1 MTSHS
6 YYKDR
11 LGFDPNEQQPGSNNS
26 MKRSSSR
33 QTTHH
38 HQSYHHATTSS
49 SQSPARISVSP
60 GGNNGTLEYQ
70 QVQREQRDREL
81 YSNNGSLHHHQ
92 QHHNQQQQHHH
103 QHHHHRHSATGSA
116 SSPLYENSSSPAA
129 PKKAKHSSTQ
139 AQPQGGYEDA
149 LTQFKGSMSIWDHFI
164 EDWDI
169 MHERDAIQKKTFTKW
184 VNKHLKKHW
193 KYAKTYTMLHVCV
206 TTNGIPCCSQSAN
219 RRVVDLFE
227 DLRDGHNLLS
237 LLEVLSGEHL
247 PREKGKMRFH
257 MLQNAQMALDF
268 LRYKKIKL
276 VNIRAEDIV
285 DGNPKL
291 TLGLIWTI
299 ILHFQISDIVVG
311 KEDNVSARE
320 ALLRWARRSTA
331 RYPGVRVNDFTS
343 SWRDGLAFSAL
354 VHRNRPDLLD
364 WRKARNDRPRER
376 LETAFHIVEKEYGV
390 TRLLDPEDVD
400 TNEPD
405 EKSLITYISSLY
417 DVFPEPPSI
426 HPLFDMESQRRVHEY
441 RDLAQQFIYWCR
453 EKTAYLQERSFPP
466 TLIEMKRLLSDLQR
480 FRSDEVSARKR
491 EKSKLI
497 QIYKEL
503 ERYFET
509 VGEVDVEAELRP
521 DAIEKAWYRMNT
533 ALQDREVILQQEI
546 ERLERLQRLA
556 DKVQREI
563 KHVDQKLT
571 DLETRIG
578 EEGRRIERLHP
589 VDAKSIVEALET
601 EIRHLEEPI
610 QDMNQD
616 CHVLNEGR
624 YPHVSELH
632 KKVNKLHQRW
642 AQLRT
647 NFHTNLVQ
655 KLSGLK
661 YPVHETTVT
670 RQTRM
675 VVESRQIDTNP
686 HFRDLQ
692 EHIEWCQNKLKQ
704 LLAADYGSDLPS
716 VKEELDRQQHE
727 HKIIDQFHTKILND
741 ERQQTKFSGD
751 ELALYQQRLNQ
762 LQKVY
767 AELLSTST
775 KRLSDLDSLQH
786 FLGQASA
793 ELQWL
798 NEKEQVEITRDW
810 ADKQLDLPSV
820 HRYYERAFGNGD
832 ENLMSEL
839 EKREMHFATILD
851 RGEALLNQQHPASKC
866 IEAHLTAL
874 QQQWAWLLQLTLCLE
889 VHLKHATE
897 YHQFFGEIKDAEQ
910 WLAKRDEILNSKFSQ
925 SDFGLDQGETLLRG
939 MQDLR
944 EELNAFGETV
954 ATLQRRAQ
962 TVVPLNKRRQPV
974 NRQGPVQAICAY
986 KQQGQLQIEKGET
999 VTLLDNS
1006 GRVKWRV
1013 RTAKGQE
1020 GPIPGACLLLPPPD
1034 QEAIDAAER
1043 LKRLFDRS
1051 VALWQKKH
1059 LRLRQNM
1066 IFATIRVVKGW
1077 DFDQFLAMG
1086 PEQRTAI
1093 RRALN
1098 DDADKLLSEG
1108 DPNDPQLR
1116 RLRREMDEVN
1126 RLFDEFE
1133 KRARAEEESKQASRI
1148 FTEECLAI
1156 KSKLEDMARELDQ
1169 IILAPLPRDLDS
1181 LEHVLEIHSD
1191 YERRLHLLEP
1201 ELKHLQET
1209 FRTIA
1214 LKTPVLKKSLDN
1226 LMELWK
1232 ELNTQSGLHKDRL
1245 KLLEASLAGL
1255 EDNEH
1260 VISELEN
1267 ELARHQDLP
1276 STAEGLQ
1283 QVFKQLNHMQDI
1295 ITQQQPQM
1303 DKMNDAAD
1311 QLGRMGVPTKVLGDL
1326 KRLHS
1331 NVERLNT
1338 RWSAVCNQLGERM
1351 RSCETAIGLMKN
1363 LQSSVQVEESWV
1375 DGTTERLSAMPT
1387 ATSAYELDKLL
1398 GAAIERKPK
1407 IENVNVAG
1415 GRLIREAKIYDS
1427 KCLRFVD
1434 WLVEARPSFSPPRRD
1449 LRPADSDP
1457 GATQYYSQRLDN
1469 LNTKYDR
1476 LLEQLSQRLKTAIE
1490 VNGSDGLQY
1499 AESLQKP
1506 LKTFRVDFS
1515 AGSVPTGD
1523 GYAARQEDLYTT
1535 TYSTTQISSTKTT
1548 KSSTKSVYSSDGLDA
1563 ASQEVSTAS
1572 LPQSQIQFNE
1582 IRTLKRS
1589 QQLGGHSV
1597 LDIAGIRDP
1606 RTGRVL
1612 TIGEAIQ
1619 LRILDVR
1626 TGEMLVGDRRITL
1639 EQAADQGLIDLQL
1652 AKQLL
1657 EPGAGRDASGRE
1669 LSLLE
1674 VIQREISEAE
1684 SGYETAEKRIKQA
1697 VFEKFNMCEENVNDL
1712 LKWVTTV
1719 EQKIS
1724 SVGGPRE
1731 KIDELRN
1738 QINALKQ
1745 IKDEIESQQR
1755 PVATC
1760 LEQIRQIVLT
1770 GGDVLSAPEVTTL
1783 ENSGRELRS
1792 RVDRVNDRTVRL
1804 LRRLEAGRDELTKLR
1819 SELDVFSDWL
1829 QVARR
1834 TLEDKE
1840 RSLSDLTRLPS
1851 QADSVREFV
1860 SDVIGHQADLRF
1872 ITMAAQKFVDESKEF
1887 LAILNDF
1894 RTSLPERLPH
1904 VEPLS
1909 SAESPIRQEV
1919 SLVSAQYK
1927 DLLNRVNALQD
1938 RVSGLGGRQREY
1950 QDALDK
1956 ANEWMRSVHP
1966 RVSRIISE
1974 PIAGD
1979 PKGVQDQMNEAKALH
1994 NELLSSG
2001 RLVDNAQQA
2010 LDNLLRSLGG
2020 QLSPM
2025 EVNQLE
2031 LPIADLKNNYQQL
2044 LDNLGEHCKTLD
2056 KTLVQS
2062 QGVQDAL
2069 DSLVGWVN
2077 QAEDKFKMNLR
2088 PASLIKERL
2097 QEQIREHKVL
2107 LADLQSHQA
2116 SIDSVQVSAKHL
2128 LASASNARIAKKVE
2142 SNLNDVTVK
2151 FEKLYEKANKRG
2163 EFLDDVYN
2171 RLSRYLDE
2179 ISTVEQRMASL
2190 QEALDSRET
2199 SLLSTEELARR
2210 MNELSRDKDQ
2220 LTPQFEDCVRSGKDL
2235 ISLRDVTDTGV
2246 LRDRIK
2252 ALESQWRNINISID
2266 ERAKLSKQKAEQQLA
2281 YEGLKDQVL
2290 SWLASTEARV
2300 NGLPPVAIDLD
2311 RIKQQHDELKPICKD
2326 YRDYAPTIDKI
2337 NDIGA
2342 QYDALI
2348 RPESP
2353 ARKRS
2358 TYSPI
2363 KRASPLRRM
2372 SGDARSPSPTKGGI
2386 LSPLSTGS
2394 SGFGSRRSSQ
2404 DGFQLSELSPVQQ
2417 QLSEINN
2424 RYGLIGVRLN
2434 DRQHELDNLSEELR
2448 KQYENLKGLAQFL
2461 ERIQR
2466 QLPKESV
2473 SNKDEAERCIKQ
2485 ARKILEDMYEKQSLL
2500 DTTKAQVKDILR
2512 RKSDVPGAEQLRQE
2526 NDSIQEKW
2534 KNLNDICKNRI
2545 AFSEKLRDFLDTHGN
2560 LKSWLDSKERMLTV
2574 LGPISSDP
2582 RMVQSQVQQVQVLR
2596 EEFRTQQPQL
2606 KHFQEL
2612 GHDVVDHLA
2621 GTPDAQ
2627 AVEIKLKDILGKWDD
2642 LVGKLDDRANS
2653 LGGAA
2658 DSSKEFDAAVNRLR
2672 EALQNISDN
2681 LDTLPTDG
2689 DHQENLRKIENLER
2703 QLEGQRPLLADVEQ
2717 SAATLC
2723 NILGDPASRADVN
2736 SRVAALE
2743 KQYLALQKKLDTKK
2757 AETEAS
2763 LRDGRH
2769 FAENCSKT
2777 LGWLGGELSN
2787 LTDRLLVS
2795 AHKPTLQHQ
2804 IDTHEPIYREVM
2816 AREHEVIMLINKG
2829 KDLTDRQQDRGV
2841 KRDLDRIQQ
2850 QWEKLRREAVDRHT
2864 RLQTCMEHC
2873 KKYSQTSETFLA
2885 WLRTAEDKLA
2895 DLTPGLLSK
2904 AKLETRLRDLQTFRS
2919 EVWKH
2924 SGEFENTKGLG
2935 ETFLTSCDIDKEPI
2949 KAELQDIRDRW
2960 ERLNN
2965 DLIARAH
2972 EIENCS
2978 RRLGDFNDELRNL
2991 DHSLGRCEDRLAA
3004 HDALGGAAKD
3014 PKLLERV
3021 KAIREELTNL
3031 SKPLQSLKA
3040 LAKDISAEA
3049 RAAGGDADHL
3059 TSEVDGLADRMSE
3072 LQGRLDDRCGELQS
3086 AATAVSQFNE
3096 QMKSLGI
3103 DLNDLETEIEKLSPP
3118 GREIKIVQV
3127 QIDDVGKIQN
3137 KLDRLVGRLEDAE
3150 RAADV
3155 LVDAGFAADTTQTR
3169 EQISTLRKTLGRLD
3183 NRVRDHEDN
3192 LHSTLK
3198 ALREFYDNQSQ
3209 TLDDIQDVSDEFKRM
3224 KPVGSELDQI
3234 RRQQEDFRNFRE
3246 RKVEPLAI
3254 NVDKVNVAGRD
3265 LVRSAG
3271 SGVSTTA
3278 IEKDL
3283 EKLNDRWN
3291 DLKERMNER
3300 DRRLDVALLQS
3311 GKFQEALAGLS
3322 KWLSD
3327 TEEMVANQK
3336 PPSSDYKVVKAQL
3349 QEQKFLKKMLLDR
3362 QNSMGSLANLGKE
3375 VANHCEPGERASIEK
3390 QLNDLMK
3397 RFDALTDGAEQRELD
3412 LEEAMEVAKRFHD
3425 KISPLELWLDNTER
3439 SVKAM
3444 ELIPTDEEKI
3454 QQRIREHD
3462 RLHDEILGKKPDFS
3476 DLADVAAQL
3485 MHLVSDEE
3493 AVNLGEKVRGV
3504 TERYTGL
3511 VDASDNIGALLAES
3525 RQGLRHLVLSYQDLV
3540 AWMESMEAELK
3551 RFKSVPVY
3559 AEKLLEQMDHLLE
3572 LNENIAGHASNVES
3586 TVESGAELMKHISND
3601 EAIQLKDK
3609 LDSLQRRY
3617 GDLTNR
3623 GGDLLKSAQNALP
3636 LVQQF
3641 HEAHNRL
3648 VEWMQ
3653 SAEAALA
3660 PSEPRQADVLRLEG
3674 ELADMRPI
3682 LDSINQ
3688 VGPQLCQLSPG
3699 EGAATIESIVTRDN
3713 RRFDSIVEQI
3723 QRKAERLHLSNQRAK
3738 EVTGDIDELLEW
3750 FREMDTTLREADLPA
3765 MEPKLVR
3772 AQLQEHRSINDDI
3785 SSQKGRVR
3793 DVTAASKKVL
3803 RESPQSENTATL
3815 REKLDDLKEIVDTV
3829 AQLCSERL
3837 GILEQALPLSEHFA
3851 DSHQGLTAWLDDMEQ
3866 QISRLSMPALRPDQI
3881 TLQQDKN
3888 ERLLQSIAE
3897 HKPLLDKLNKT
3908 GEALGALVAD
3918 DDGAK
3923 INEILDTDNARYAA
3937 LRLELRER
3945 QQALESALQ
3954 ESSQFSDKLEGM
3966 LRALANTVDQVN
3978 QLDPLSALPQKI
3990 REQIEDNDALMDDL
4004 DKRQDAFSAVQRAA
4018 NDVIAKAGNKADPA
4032 VRDIKAKLE
4041 KLNNLWNDVQNATK
4055 KRGSSLDDIL
4065 SVAEPFWKQ
4074 LNSVMKTLKDLEETL
4089 SCQEPPAAQPQD
4101 IKKQQVALQEIRHE
4115 IDQTKPE
4122 VEQVRRH
4129 GSNLMNMCG
4138 EPDKPEV
4145 KKHIEDLD
4153 NAWDNITALYA
4164 KREENLIDA
4173 MEKAMEF
4180 HETLQN
4186 LLKFLTKAED
4196 KFAHLGAVGSD
4207 IDAVKRQIEQL
4218 KSFKDEVDPHMVEV
4232 EALNRGLKRQAVEL
4246 TERTSPEQAASI
4258 REPLSVVNRRWEALL
4273 RGMVER
4279 QKQLEH
4285 ALLHLGQF
4293 QHALNELLV
4302 WINKTDSTL
4311 DQLKPIPGDPQLLE
4325 VELAKLKVLANDI
4338 QAHQNSVDTLN
4349 DAGRQLIETE
4359 KGSVEASTTQEKLR
4373 KLNNEWKQLLQKAS
4387 DRQHELEEAL
4397 REAHGY
4403 IAEVQD
4409 ILGWLG
4415 DVDAVIGASK
4425 PVGGLP
4431 ETATEQLERFM
4442 EVYNELDENRP
4453 KVETIQAQGQEYIKR
4468 QNQMKVSSSN
4478 LQHTLRTLK
4487 QRWDAVVSRASDKK
4501 IKLEIALKEATEF
4514 HDTLQAFVEWLTQA
4528 EKLLSNAEPVSRV
4541 LETIQAQMEEHK
4553 VLQKDVSTHRE
4564 AMLLLDKKGT
4574 HLKYFSQKQD
4584 VILIKN
4590 LLVSVQHRWERV
4602 VSKAAERT
4610 RALDH
4615 GYKEAREF
4623 NDAWSG
4629 MMQYLQ
4635 ETEQVLDQIIEEAT
4649 ASKEPQKIKKYIGKL
4664 KETHR
4669 QLGAKQSVYDGTMR
4683 TGKNLL
4689 ERAPKGDRPVLDK
4702 MLIEL
4707 KEQWTRVWSKSIDR
4721 QRKLEEALLLSG
4733 QFSDALGELLEW
4745 LKKAKSRLNENG
4757 PVHGDLETVQ
4767 GLCEHHKHI
4776 EQDLQKRAAQMQGVL
4791 KTGRDL
4797 ERSGNNPEVGRQLDE
4812 MQSIWEE
4819 VKSAVAKRGERLQVA
4834 LVDAEKLN
4842 ARVQALF
4849 DWLDHAEHKLRYAK
4863 NAPDDEKVSREMMDI
4878 HMDFMKDL
4886 RVRERE
4892 KTETFEYAE
4901 DIINKAY
4908 PDAIPIIKNW
4918 LSIIQQRWEEVRQWA
4933 INRESKLEQH
4943 LQSLKDLDDTIEE
4956 LLAWLSGLEGTLL
4969 NLKHE
4974 QLPDEIPPVEKL
4986 IEDHKEFM
4994 ENTARRQ
5001 NEVDRAC
5008 KPRQLPPGARK
5019 PSRSGKTPVRGSSH
5033 DLREQSPD
5041 GTLRRQSFK
5050 GSRDQ
5055 GLNARKGSRITPTRD
5070 TPDRDRL
5077 PHYGPRFSPSTSGP
5091 ELEFRSPRAKLL
5103 WTKWRDVWMLSWER
5117 QRLLNDH
5124 LLYLKDVERARNF
5137 SWDDWRKRFLKYMNH
5152 KKSRLTDLFRKMDKD
5167 NNGMIPRDVFIDGIL
5182 NTKFDTSGLE
5192 MKAVADL
5199 FDRNGEGLIDW
5210 QEFIAALR
5218 PDWQERKPAND
5229 SDKIHDEVKRLVMLC
5244 TCRQKFRVFQVGEG
5258 KYRFGDSQKLRLVR
5272 ILRSTVMVRVGGGWV
5287 ALDEFLQK
5295 NDPCRAKGRTNIE
5308 LREQF
5313 ILADGVSQSMAAFT
5327 PRRSTPN
5334 AAATASSSPHAHN
5347 GGSSNLPPYMSGQGP
5362 IIKVRERSVRS
5373 IPMSRPSRSSL
5384 SASTPDSLSDNEGS
5398 HGGPSGRYT
5407 PRKVTYTSTRTGLT
5421 PGGSRAGS
5429 KPNSRPLSRQ
5439 GSKPPSRH
5447 GSTLSLDS
5455 TDDHTPSRIPQRKPS
5470 TGSTASG
5477 TTPRPA
5483 RLSVTTTTT
5492 PGSRLNGTSTITRKT
5507 ASGSASPAPTSN
5519 GGMSRS
5525 SSIPA
5530 LTGFGFKPISRPSR
5544 IPIKIPSFDSKSTS
5558 PSSTTNPTS
5567 LGRNISGSSTPSGM
5581 QTPRKSSAE
5590 PTFSS
5595 TMRRTSRG
5603 TTPTEKR
5610 EPFRL

>member
-1 MTSHS
+1 MH
-6 YYKDR
+6 
-11 LGFDPNEQQPGSNNS
+11 
-26 MKRSSSR
+26 
-33 QTTHH
+33 
-38 HQSYHHATTSS
+38 SS
-49 SQSPARISVSP
+49 SQSTLKRTQQLVRQTNGGRGDVLSSGSEVVHSSRGPAITTNIDDSSLRYRHETKRERTVEAVITDYPGVSPLGSVPHERTNIERTVTFQDPAGNSRRITESRALVPSSGGSSSTAHYQTVTRNKRISTEVLGSSVESTKTSQRAP
-60 GGNNGTLEYQ
+60 NGHRRVTTHIVRKVTTLSRAEENAQPAEDLLPPAKMIRSSELEY
-70 QVQREQRDREL
+70 RRAL
-81 YSNNGSLHHHQ
+81 
-92 QHHNQQQQHHH
+92 
-103 QHHHHRHSATGSA
+103 
-116 SSPLYENSSSPAA
+116 PPAIE
-129 PKKAKHSSTQ
+129 SSTQ
-139 AQPQGGYEDA
+139 
-149 LTQFKGSMSIWDHFI
+149 
-164 EDWDI
+164 
-169 MHERDAIQKKTFTKW
+169 
-184 VNKHLKKHW
+184 
-193 KYAKTYTMLHVCV
+193 
-206 TTNGIPCCSQSAN
+206 
-219 RRVVDLFE
+219 RRE
-227 DLRDGHNLLS
+227 
-237 LLEVLSGEHL
+237 
-247 PREKGKMRFH
+247 
-257 MLQNAQMALDF
+257 
-268 LRYKKIKL
+268 
-276 VNIRAEDIV
+276 
-285 DGNPKL
+285 
-291 TLGLIWTI
+291 
-299 ILHFQISDIVVG
+299 ISDIVVG

-480 FRSDEVSARKR
+480 FRSEEVSVRKR

-727 HKIIDQFHTKILND
+727 HKIIDQFHSKILND

-820 HRYYERAFGNGD
+820 HRYY

-1020 GPIPGACLLLPPPD
+1020 GPISGACLLLPPPD

-1148 FTEECLAI
+1148 FTEECIAI

-1181 LEHVLEIHSD
+1181 LEHVLEIHAD

-1387 ATSAYELDKLL
+1387 ATSAYELD
-1398 GAAIERKPK
+1398 
-1407 IENVNVAG
+1407 
-1415 GRLIREAKIYDS
+1415 
-1427 KCLRFVD
+1427 
-1434 WLVEARPSFSPPRRD
+1434 
-1449 LRPADSDP
+1449 
-1457 GATQYYSQRLDN
+1457 
-1469 LNTKYDR
+1469 
-1476 LLEQLSQRLKTAIE
+1476 
-1490 VNGSDGLQY
+1490 
-1499 AESLQKP
+1499 
-1506 LKTFRVDFS
+1506 
-1515 AGSVPTGD
+1515 
-1523 GYAARQEDLYTT
+1523 
-1535 TYSTTQISSTKTT
+1535 
-1548 KSSTKSVYSSDGLDA
+1548 
-1563 ASQEVSTAS
+1563 
-1572 LPQSQIQFNE
+1572 
-1582 IRTLKRS
+1582 
-1589 QQLGGHSV
+1589 
-1597 LDIAGIRDP
+1597 
-1606 RTGRVL
+1606 
-1612 TIGEAIQ
+1612 
-1619 LRILDVR
+1619 
-1626 TGEMLVGDRRITL
+1626 
-1639 EQAADQGLIDLQL
+1639 
-1652 AKQLL
+1652 
-1657 EPGAGRDASGRE
+1657 
-1669 LSLLE
+1669 
-1674 VIQREISEAE
+1674 
-1684 SGYETAEKRIKQA
+1684 QA

-1909 SAESPIRQEV
+1909 TAESPIRQEV

-1956 ANEWMRSVHP
+1956 ANEWLRSVHP

-1994 NELLSSG
+1994 NELLSNG

-2025 EVNQLE
+2025 EINQLE

-2077 QAEDKFKMNLR
+2077 QAEDKYNLNLR

-2116 SIDSVQVSAKHL
+2116 SIDSVQISAKHL

-2142 SNLNDVTVK
+2142 SNLNDVTGK

-2171 RLSRYLDE
+2171 RLGRYLDE
-2179 ISTVEQRMASL
+2179 ISTVEQRMANL
-2190 QEALDSRET
+2190 QEALDGRET

-2220 LTPQFEDCVRSGKDL
+2220 LAPQFEDCVRNGKDL

-2300 NGLPPVAIDLD
+2300 NGLAPVAIDLD

-2337 NDIGA
+2337 NDIGS

-2404 DGFQLSELSPVQQ
+2404 DGFQLSEMSPVQQ

-2526 NDSIQEKW
+2526 NDNIQERW

-2627 AVEIKLKDILGKWDD
+2627 AVEVKLKDILGKWED

-2681 LDTLPTDG
+2681 LDALPSDG

-2829 KDLTDRQQDRGV
+2829 KDLSDRQQDRGV

-2895 DLTPGLLSK
+2895 DLTPGVLSK

-3059 TSEVDGLADRMSE
+3059 TNEVDGLADRMSE

-3118 GREIKIVQV
+3118 GREIKIVQG
-3127 QIDDVGKIQN
+3127 QLDDVGKIQN

-3192 LHSTLK
+3192 LQATLK
-3198 ALREFYDNQSQ
+3198 ALREFYDSQSQ

-3283 EKLNDRWN
+3283 ERLNDRWN

-3375 VANHCEPGERASIEK
+3375 VANHCEPAERASIEK

-3462 RLHDEILGKKPDFS
+3462 RLHDEILGKKPDFT

-3674 ELADMRPI
+3674 ELSDMRPI

-3837 GILEQALPLSEHFA
+3837 GVLEQALPLSEHFA

-3918 DDGAK
+3918 DDSAK

-4018 NDVIAKAGNKADPA
+4018 NDVIAKAGNKSDPA

-4232 EALNRGLKRQAVEL
+4232 EALNRQAVEL

-4403 IAEVQD
+4403 ISEVQD

-4702 MLIEL
+4702 MLLEL

-4733 QFSDALGELLEW
+4733 QFSDALGELLDW

-4878 HMDFMKDL
+4878 HMEFMKDL
-4886 RVRERE
+4886 RLRERE
-4892 KTETFEYAE
+4892 KSDTFEYAE
-4901 DIINKAY
+4901 DIISKAY

-4943 LQSLKDLDDTIEE
+4943 LQSLKDLDDNIEE

-5019 PSRSGKTPVRGSSH
+5019 PSRSGKTPV
-5033 DLREQSPD
+5033 
-5041 GTLRRQSFK
+5041 FK

-5218 PDWQERKPAND
+5218 PDWQERKPATD

-5334 AAATASSSPHAHN
+5334 AAATASSSPNAQN

-5470 TGSTASG
+5470 TASTASG

-5483 RLSVTTTTT
+5483 RLSVTSTTT

-5530 LTGFGFKPISRPSR
+5530 LTGFGFKPIR
-5544 IPIKIPSFDSKSTS
+5544 
-5558 PSSTTNPTS
+5558 
-5567 LGRNISGSSTPSGM
+5567 RNISGSSTPSGM

>member
-1 MTSHS
+1 MH
-6 YYKDR
+6 
-11 LGFDPNEQQPGSNNS
+11 
-26 MKRSSSR
+26 
-33 QTTHH
+33 
-38 HQSYHHATTSS
+38 SS
-49 SQSPARISVSP
+49 SQSTLKRTQQLVRQTNGGRGDVLSSGSEVVHSSRGPAITTNIDDSSSLRYRHETKRERTVEAVITDYPGVSP
-60 GGNNGTLEYQ
+60 LGSVPHERTNFERTVTFQDPSGNARRVSETRALVPASGGISSSSAQHYQ
-70 QVQREQRDREL
+70 QVTRNKRISTEVLGSSVESTKTSQRAPNGHRRVTTHIVRKVTTLSRAEENAQPAEDLLPPAKMIRSSEL
-81 YSNNGSLHHHQ
+81 EYRRAL
-92 QHHNQQQQHHH
+92 
-103 QHHHHRHSATGSA
+103 
-116 SSPLYENSSSPAA
+116 PPAIE
-129 PKKAKHSSTQ
+129 SSTQ
-139 AQPQGGYEDA
+139 
-149 LTQFKGSMSIWDHFI
+149 
-164 EDWDI
+164 
-169 MHERDAIQKKTFTKW
+169 
-184 VNKHLKKHW
+184 
-193 KYAKTYTMLHVCV
+193 
-206 TTNGIPCCSQSAN
+206 
-219 RRVVDLFE
+219 RRE
-227 DLRDGHNLLS
+227 
-237 LLEVLSGEHL
+237 
-247 PREKGKMRFH
+247 
-257 MLQNAQMALDF
+257 
-268 LRYKKIKL
+268 
-276 VNIRAEDIV
+276 
-285 DGNPKL
+285 
-291 TLGLIWTI
+291 
-299 ILHFQISDIVVG
+299 ISDIVVG

-480 FRSDEVSARKR
+480 FRSEEVSARKR
-491 EKSKLI
+491 EKSKLV

-727 HKIIDQFHTKILND
+727 HKIIDQFHSKILND

-820 HRYYERAFGNGD
+820 HRYY

-1013 RTAKGQE
+1013 RTASGQE

-1148 FTEECLAI
+1148 FTEECIAI

-1181 LEHVLEIHSD
+1181 LEHVLEIHAD

-1232 ELNTQSGLHKDRL
+1232 ELNTQSELHKDRL

-1267 ELARHQDLP
+1267 ELAKHQDLP

-1434 WLVEARPSFSPPRRD
+1434 WLLEARPSFSPPRRD
-1449 LRPADSDP
+1449 LRPANSDP

-1535 TYSTTQISSTKTT
+1535 TYSTTQFSSTKTT
-1548 KSSTKSVYSSDGLDA
+1548 KSSTKNVFSSDSLDA
-1563 ASQEVSTAS
+1563 ASQEVNSTAAN
-1572 LPQSQIQFNE
+1572 LPQSQIQFSE
-1582 IRTLKRS
+1582 IRTLKRT
-1589 QQLGGHSV
+1589 QQLGGQSV

-1606 RTGRVL
+1606 RTGRIL
-1612 TIGEAIQ
+1612 TVGEAIQ

-1626 TGEMLVGDRRITL
+1626 TGEMLVGDRRISL
-1639 EQAADQGLIDLQL
+1639 EQAAEQGLIDAQL
-1652 AKQLL
+1652 ARQLL
-1657 EPGAGRDASGRE
+1657 QPGAGRDASGRE

-1674 VIQREISEAE
+1674 VIQREITEAE

-1819 SELDVFSDWL
+1819 SELDIFSDWL

-1872 ITMAAQKFVDESKEF
+1872 ITMAAQKFVDETKEF

-1956 ANEWMRSVHP
+1956 ANEWLRSVHP
-1966 RVSRIISE
+1966 RVSRIVSE

-1979 PKGVQDQMNEAKALH
+1979 AKGVQDQMNEAKALH

-2025 EVNQLE
+2025 EINQLE

-2044 LDNLGEHCKTLD
+2044 LDSLGEHCKTLD

-2077 QAEDKFKMNLR
+2077 QAEDKYKLNLR

-2116 SIDSVQVSAKHL
+2116 SIDSVQISAKHL

-2142 SNLNDVTVK
+2142 SNLNDVTGK

-2210 MNELSRDKDQ
+2210 MSELSREKDQ
-2220 LTPQFEDCVRSGKDL
+2220 LAPQFEDCVRSGKDL
-2235 ISLRDVTDTGV
+2235 IGLRDVTDTGA

-2290 SWLASTEARV
+2290 SWLSSTEARV
-2300 NGLPPVAIDLD
+2300 NGLSPVAIDLD
-2311 RIKQQHDELKPICKD
+2311 RIKKQHDELKPICKD

-2353 ARKRS
+2353 ASRKRS

-2466 QLPKESV
+2466 QVPKESV

-2526 NDSIQEKW
+2526 NDNIQEKW

-2545 AFSEKLRDFLDTHGN
+2545 AFAEKLRDFLDTHGN
-2560 LKSWLDSKERMLTV
+2560 LKNWLDSKERMLTV

-2627 AVEIKLKDILGKWDD
+2627 AVEVKLKDILGKWED

-2681 LDTLPTDG
+2681 LDALPSDG

-2829 KDLTDRQQDRGV
+2829 KDLSDRQQDRGV

-2895 DLTPGLLSK
+2895 DLTPGVLSK

-3118 GREIKIVQV
+3118 AREIKIVQQ
-3127 QIDDVGKIQN
+3127 QIDDVGKIQH
-3137 KLDRLVGRLEDAE
+3137 KLDRLVGRLEDAD

-3183 NRVRDHEDN
+3183 NRVRDHEEN
-3192 LHSTLK
+3192 LQVTLK
-3198 ALREFYDNQSQ
+3198 ALHQFYDIQSQ

-3246 RKVEPLAI
+3246 RKVEPLAV

-3271 SGVSTTA
+3271 SGVSTTT

-3375 VANHCEPGERASIEK
+3375 VANHCEPVERASIEK

-3462 RLHDEILGKKPDFS
+3462 RLHDEILGKKPDFT

-3511 VDASDNIGALLAES
+3511 VDASDNIGALLSES

-3682 LDSINQ
+3682 LDTINL

-3750 FREMDTTLREADLPA
+3750 FREMDSTLREADPPA

-3851 DSHQGLTAWLDDMEQ
+3851 DSHQGLTTWLDDMEQ

-3908 GEALGALVAD
+3908 GEALGSLVAD
-3918 DDGAK
+3918 EDSSK

-4018 NDVIAKAGNKADPA
+4018 NDVIAKAGNKSDPA

-4232 EALNRGLKRQAVEL
+4232 EALNRQAVEL

-4302 WINKTDSTL
+4302 WINRTDGTL

-4403 IAEVQD
+4403 ISEVQD

-4669 QLGAKQSVYDGTMR
+4669 QLGAKQTVYDSTMR
-4683 TGKNLL
+4683 TGKNLM

-4702 MLIEL
+4702 MLLEL
-4707 KEQWTRVWSKSIDR
+4707 KEQWTRVWSKSIER

-4733 QFSDALGELLEW
+4733 QFSDALGELLDW

-4776 EQDLQKRAAQMQGVL
+4776 EQDLQKRAAQMQAVL

-4797 ERSGNNPEVGRQLDE
+4797 ERSGNNPEVARQLDE

-4863 NAPDDEKVSREMMDI
+4863 NAPDDEKVSREMMDM
-4878 HMDFMKDL
+4878 HMEFMKDL
-4886 RVRERE
+4886 RIRERE

-5055 GLNARKGSRITPTRD
+5055 GLNARKGSRVTPTRD

-5091 ELEFRSPRAKLL
+5091 ELDFRSPRAKLL

-5334 AAATASSSPHAHN
+5334 AAATASSSPNAQN

-5439 GSKPPSRH
+5439 GSKPPSRQ

-5470 TGSTASG
+5470 TASTTSG

-5530 LTGFGFKPISRPSR
+5530 LTGFGFKPIR
-5544 IPIKIPSFDSKSTS
+5544 
-5558 PSSTTNPTS
+5558 
-5567 LGRNISGSSTPSGM
+5567 RNISGSSTPSGM

>member
-92 QHHNQQQQHHH
+92 QHHQQQQHHH

-149 LTQFKGSMSIWDHFI
+149 LTQFKD
-164 EDWDI
+164 
-169 MHERDAIQKKTFTKW
+169 ERDAIQKKTFTKW

-820 HRYYERAFGNGD
+820 HRYYE
-832 ENLMSEL
+832 NLMSEL

-1387 ATSAYELDKLL
+1387 ATSAYELD
-1398 GAAIERKPK
+1398 
-1407 IENVNVAG
+1407 
-1415 GRLIREAKIYDS
+1415 
-1427 KCLRFVD
+1427 
-1434 WLVEARPSFSPPRRD
+1434 
-1449 LRPADSDP
+1449 
-1457 GATQYYSQRLDN
+1457 
-1469 LNTKYDR
+1469 
-1476 LLEQLSQRLKTAIE
+1476 
-1490 VNGSDGLQY
+1490 
-1499 AESLQKP
+1499 
-1506 LKTFRVDFS
+1506 
-1515 AGSVPTGD
+1515 
-1523 GYAARQEDLYTT
+1523 
-1535 TYSTTQISSTKTT
+1535 
-1548 KSSTKSVYSSDGLDA
+1548 
-1563 ASQEVSTAS
+1563 
-1572 LPQSQIQFNE
+1572 
-1582 IRTLKRS
+1582 
-1589 QQLGGHSV
+1589 
-1597 LDIAGIRDP
+1597 
-1606 RTGRVL
+1606 
-1612 TIGEAIQ
+1612 
-1619 LRILDVR
+1619 
-1626 TGEMLVGDRRITL
+1626 
-1639 EQAADQGLIDLQL
+1639 
-1652 AKQLL
+1652 
-1657 EPGAGRDASGRE
+1657 
-1669 LSLLE
+1669 
-1674 VIQREISEAE
+1674 
-1684 SGYETAEKRIKQA
+1684 QA

-1792 RVDRVNDRTVRL
+1792 RVDRVNDRTMRL

-1904 VEPLS
+1904 VEPMS

-2025 EVNQLE
+2025 EINQLE

-2044 LDNLGEHCKTLD
+2044 LDNLGEHCTTLD

-2220 LTPQFEDCVRSGKDL
+2220 LAPQFEDCVRSGKDL

-2461 ERIQR
+2461 DRIQR

-2895 DLTPGLLSK
+2895 DLTPGLLFK

-4055 KRGSSLDDIL
+4055 KRGNSLDDIL

-4186 LLKFLTKAED
+4186 LLKFLTKAEE

-5567 LGRNISGSSTPSGM
+5567 FGRNISGSSTPSGM

>member
-1 MTSHS
+1 MH
-6 YYKDR
+6 
-11 LGFDPNEQQPGSNNS
+11 
-26 MKRSSSR
+26 
-33 QTTHH
+33 
-38 HQSYHHATTSS
+38 SS
-49 SQSPARISVSP
+49 SQSTLKRTQQLVRQTNGGRGDILSSGSEVVHSSRGPPITTNIDDSSLRYRHETKRERTVEAVITDYPGASPLGSVGLPHERTNFERTVTFQDAAGNGRRITESRALVPS
-60 GGNNGTLEYQ
+60 GGNTAQAASSSSSYQ
-70 QVQREQRDREL
+70 QVTRNKRISTEVLGSSVESTKTSQRAPNGHRRVTTHIVRKVTTLSRAEENAQPAEDLLPPAKMIRSSEL
-81 YSNNGSLHHHQ
+81 EYRRALP
-92 QHHNQQQQHHH
+92 
-103 QHHHHRHSATGSA
+103 A
-116 SSPLYENSSSPAA
+116 PLAIES
-129 PKKAKHSSTQ
+129 SSTQ
-139 AQPQGGYEDA
+139 
-149 LTQFKGSMSIWDHFI
+149 
-164 EDWDI
+164 
-169 MHERDAIQKKTFTKW
+169 
-184 VNKHLKKHW
+184 
-193 KYAKTYTMLHVCV
+193 
-206 TTNGIPCCSQSAN
+206 
-219 RRVVDLFE
+219 RRE
-227 DLRDGHNLLS
+227 
-237 LLEVLSGEHL
+237 
-247 PREKGKMRFH
+247 
-257 MLQNAQMALDF
+257 
-268 LRYKKIKL
+268 
-276 VNIRAEDIV
+276 
-285 DGNPKL
+285 
-291 TLGLIWTI
+291 
-299 ILHFQISDIVVG
+299 ISDIVVG

-364 WRKARNDRPRER
+364 WRKARNDRPRDR

-480 FRSDEVSARKR
+480 FRSEEVSARKR

-571 DLETRIG
+571 DLETRIV

-589 VDAKSIVEALET
+589 VDAKSIVESLET
-601 EIRHLEEPI
+601 EIRHLDEPI

-727 HKIIDQFHTKILND
+727 HKIIDQFHSKILND
-741 ERQQTKFSGD
+741 ERQQTKFTGD
-751 ELALYQQRLNQ
+751 ELNLYQQRLNQ

-820 HRYYERAFGNGD
+820 HRYYE
-832 ENLMSEL
+832 NLMSEL

-866 IEAHLTAL
+866 VEAHLTAL

-944 EELNAFGETV
+944 EELNGFGETV

-962 TVVPLNKRRQPV
+962 TIVPLNKRRQPV

-1020 GPIPGACLLLPPPD
+1020 GSIPGACLLLPPPD

-1148 FTEECLAI
+1148 FTEECIAI
-1156 KSKLEDMARELDQ
+1156 KGKLEDMARELDQ

-1181 LEHVLEIHSD
+1181 LEHVLEIHGD

-1226 LMELWK
+1226 LNELWK

-1267 ELARHQDLP
+1267 ELAKHHDLP

-1283 QVFKQLNHMQDI
+1283 QVFKQLTHMQDI

-1338 RWSAVCNQLGERM
+1338 RWSSVCNQLGERM

-1387 ATSAYELDKLL
+1387 ATSAYELD
-1398 GAAIERKPK
+1398 
-1407 IENVNVAG
+1407 
-1415 GRLIREAKIYDS
+1415 
-1427 KCLRFVD
+1427 
-1434 WLVEARPSFSPPRRD
+1434 
-1449 LRPADSDP
+1449 
-1457 GATQYYSQRLDN
+1457 
-1469 LNTKYDR
+1469 
-1476 LLEQLSQRLKTAIE
+1476 
-1490 VNGSDGLQY
+1490 
-1499 AESLQKP
+1499 
-1506 LKTFRVDFS
+1506 
-1515 AGSVPTGD
+1515 
-1523 GYAARQEDLYTT
+1523 
-1535 TYSTTQISSTKTT
+1535 
-1548 KSSTKSVYSSDGLDA
+1548 
-1563 ASQEVSTAS
+1563 
-1572 LPQSQIQFNE
+1572 
-1582 IRTLKRS
+1582 
-1589 QQLGGHSV
+1589 
-1597 LDIAGIRDP
+1597 
-1606 RTGRVL
+1606 
-1612 TIGEAIQ
+1612 
-1619 LRILDVR
+1619 
-1626 TGEMLVGDRRITL
+1626 
-1639 EQAADQGLIDLQL
+1639 
-1652 AKQLL
+1652 
-1657 EPGAGRDASGRE
+1657 
-1669 LSLLE
+1669 
-1674 VIQREISEAE
+1674 
-1684 SGYETAEKRIKQA
+1684 QA

-1829 QVARR
+1829 QMARR

-1840 RSLSDLTRLPS
+1840 RSLSDLTRLGS
-1851 QADSVREFV
+1851 QADSIREFV

-1887 LAILNDF
+1887 LGILNDF

-1904 VEPLS
+1904 VEPLA

-1956 ANEWMRSVHP
+1956 ASEWLRSVHP
-1966 RVSRIISE
+1966 RVSRLISE

-1979 PKGVQDQMNEAKALH
+1979 PKAVQDQMNEAKALH

-2025 EVNQLE
+2025 EINQLE
-2031 LPIADLKNNYQQL
+2031 LPIADIKQSYQQL
-2044 LDNLGEHCKTLD
+2044 LDNLGEHCKNLD

-2069 DSLVGWVN
+2069 DSLGGWVG
-2077 QAEDKFKMNLR
+2077 QAEDKYKLNLR

-2116 SIDSVQVSAKHL
+2116 SIDSVQISAKHL

-2142 SNLNDVTVK
+2142 ANLNDVTGK
-2151 FEKLYEKANKRG
+2151 FEKLYEKVNRRG
-2163 EFLDDVYN
+2163 EFLDDVYG

-2179 ISTVEQRMASL
+2179 ISTVEQRMGSL

-2210 MNELSRDKDQ
+2210 MHELSRDKDQ
-2220 LTPQFEDCVRSGKDL
+2220 LAPQFEDCVRQGKDL
-2235 ISLRDVTDTGV
+2235 IGLRDVTDTGA

-2290 SWLASTEARV
+2290 AWLASTEARV

-2311 RIKQQHDELKPICKD
+2311 RIRQQHDELKPICKD

-2337 NDIGA
+2337 NDVGA

-2363 KRASPLRRM
+2363 KRTSPLRRM
-2372 SGDARSPSPTKGGI
+2372 SGADQSARSPSPTKGGI

-2461 ERIQR
+2461 ERVQR
-2466 QLPKESV
+2466 QVPKESV
-2473 SNKDEAERCIKQ
+2473 SNKEEAERCIKQ

-2500 DTTKAQVKDILR
+2500 DTTKAQIKDILR
-2512 RKSDVPGAEQLRQE
+2512 RKSDVPGAEQLRLE
-2526 NDSIQEKW
+2526 NNGIQEKW

-2545 AFSEKLRDFLDTHGN
+2545 AFAEKLRDFLDTHGN
-2560 LKSWLDSKERMLTV
+2560 LKGWLDSKERMLTV

-2606 KHFQEL
+2606 KHLQDL

-2627 AVEIKLKDILGKWDD
+2627 AVEIKLKDIIGKWED

-2672 EALQNISDN
+2672 EALQNISDS
-2681 LDTLPTDG
+2681 LDTLPLDG

-2736 SRVAALE
+2736 GRVAALE
-2743 KQYLALQKKLDTKK
+2743 KQYSALQKKLDTKK

-2777 LGWLGGELSN
+2777 LGWLSGELSN
-2787 LTDRLLVS
+2787 LSDRLLVS

-2829 KDLTDRQQDRGV
+2829 KDLSDRQQDRGV
-2841 KRDLDRIQQ
+2841 KRDLERIQQ

-2885 WLRTAEDKLA
+2885 WLRTAEDKLS
-2895 DLTPGLLSK
+2895 DLTPGVLSK

-2935 ETFLTSCDIDKEPI
+2935 DTFLSSCDIDKEPI

-3059 TSEVDGLADRMSE
+3059 TNEVDGLADRLSE

-3118 GREIKIVQV
+3118 AREIKIVQ
-3127 QIDDVGKIQN
+3127 QQLDDVGKLQN
-3137 KLDRLVGRLEDAE
+3137 RLDRLVGRLEDAE

-3183 NRVRDHEDN
+3183 NRVKDHEDN
-3192 LHSTLK
+3192 LQATLK

-3209 TLDDIQDVSDEFKRM
+3209 TLDDIQDVSEEFKRM

-3234 RRQQEDFRNFRE
+3234 RRQQEDFRQFRE
-3246 RKVEPLAI
+3246 RKVEPLAL

-3271 SGVSTTA
+3271 TGVSTST

-3336 PPSSDYKVVKAQL
+3336 PPSCDYKVVKAQL

-3362 QNSMGSLANLGKE
+3362 QNSMGSLANLGQE
-3375 VANHCEPGERASIEK
+3375 VANHCEPSERASIEK

-3397 RFDALTDGAEQRELD
+3397 RFDALTDGAEQREQD

-3425 KISPLELWLDNTER
+3425 KISPLEVWLDGTER
-3439 SVKAM
+3439 AVKSM

-3462 RLHDEILGKKPDFS
+3462 RLHDEILGKKPDFT

-3540 AWMESMEAELK
+3540 AWMESMENELK

-3572 LNENIAGHASNVES
+3572 LNENIAGHASNVEA

-3641 HEAHNRL
+3641 HEAHTRL

-3653 SAEAALA
+3653 TAETALA

-3674 ELADMRPI
+3674 ELAEMRPI
-3682 LDSINQ
+3682 LDTINQ
-3688 VGPQLCQLSPG
+3688 VGPQLGQLSPG

-3750 FREMDTTLREADLPA
+3750 FREMDTTLREADHPA

-3918 DDGAK
+3918 EDGSK

-4041 KLNNLWNDVQNATK
+4041 KLNNLWNDVQKATK

-4196 KFAHLGAVGSD
+4196 KFGHLGPVGSD

-4232 EALNRGLKRQAVEL
+4232 EALNRQAVEL

-4258 REPLSVVNRRWEALL
+4258 REPLLVVNRRWEALL
-4273 RGMVER
+4273 RGMVDR

-4302 WINKTDSTL
+4302 WIDRTDGTL

-4403 IAEVQD
+4403 ISEVQD

-4528 EKLLSNAEPVSRV
+4528 EKQLSNADAVSRV

-4649 ASKEPQKIKKYIGKL
+4649 ASKEPQKIKKYIAKL

-4669 QLGAKQSVYDGTMR
+4669 QLAAKQTVYDGTMR
-4683 TGKNLL
+4683 TGKNLM

-4702 MLIEL
+4702 MLLEL
-4707 KEQWTRVWSKSIDR
+4707 KEQWTRVWSKSIER

-4733 QFSDALGELLEW
+4733 QFSDALGELFEW

-4812 MQSIWEE
+4812 LQAIWEE
-4819 VKSAVAKRGERLQVA
+4819 VKNAVGKRGERLQVA

-4878 HMDFMKDL
+4878 HVEFMKDL

-4901 DIINKAY
+4901 DIIGKAY

-4933 INRESKLEQH
+4933 INRESKLGLH
-4943 LQSLKDLDDTIEE
+4943 LQSLKDLDDNIEE
-4956 LLAWLSGLEGTLL
+4956 LLAWLTGLEGTLL

-5001 NEVDRAC
+5001 TEVDRAC

-5019 PSRSGKTPVRGSSH
+5019 PSRSGKTPV
-5033 DLREQSPD
+5033 
-5041 GTLRRQSFK
+5041 FK

-5055 GLNARKGSRITPTRD
+5055 GLNARKGSRVTPTRD

-5077 PHYGPRFSPSTSGP
+5077 PHYGPRFSPSSTGP

-5287 ALDEFLQK
+5287 ALDEFLTK

-5334 AAATASSSPHAHN
+5334 AAATATSSPNAQN

-5470 TGSTASG
+5470 TASTASG

-5483 RLSVTTTTT
+5483 RLSVTTTT
-5492 PGSRLNGTSTITRKT
+5492 PGSRLNGSSTITRKT

-5530 LTGFGFKPISRPSR
+5530 LTGFGFKPIR
-5544 IPIKIPSFDSKSTS
+5544 
-5558 PSSTTNPTS
+5558 
-5567 LGRNISGSSTPSGM
+5567 RNISGSSTPSGM

-5595 TMRRTSRG
+5595 TMHRTARG

>member
-11 LGFDPNEQQPGSNNS
+11 LGFDPNEQQPGNSNS

-60 GGNNGTLEYQ
+60 GGAGLSGNNGTLEYQ

-81 YSNNGSLHHHQ
+81 YSNSNNSHHHQ
-92 QHHNQQQQHHH
+92 QQQH
-103 QHHHHRHSATGSA
+103 HHHHRHSATGSA
-116 SSPLYENSSSPAA
+116 SSPLYETTNSPAA

-466 TLIEMKRLLSDLQR
+466 TLIEMKRLLSDLQH
-480 FRSDEVSARKR
+480 FRSEEVSARKR

-820 HRYYERAFGNGD
+820 HRYYE
-832 ENLMSEL
+832 NLMSEL

-889 VHLKHATE
+889 VHLKHSTE

-1148 FTEECLAI
+1148 FTEECIAI

-1191 YERRLHLLEP
+1191 YERRLNLLEP

-1226 LMELWK
+1226 LLELWK

-1387 ATSAYELDKLL
+1387 ATSAYELD
-1398 GAAIERKPK
+1398 
-1407 IENVNVAG
+1407 
-1415 GRLIREAKIYDS
+1415 
-1427 KCLRFVD
+1427 
-1434 WLVEARPSFSPPRRD
+1434 
-1449 LRPADSDP
+1449 
-1457 GATQYYSQRLDN
+1457 
-1469 LNTKYDR
+1469 
-1476 LLEQLSQRLKTAIE
+1476 
-1490 VNGSDGLQY
+1490 
-1499 AESLQKP
+1499 
-1506 LKTFRVDFS
+1506 
-1515 AGSVPTGD
+1515 
-1523 GYAARQEDLYTT
+1523 
-1535 TYSTTQISSTKTT
+1535 
-1548 KSSTKSVYSSDGLDA
+1548 
-1563 ASQEVSTAS
+1563 
-1572 LPQSQIQFNE
+1572 
-1582 IRTLKRS
+1582 
-1589 QQLGGHSV
+1589 
-1597 LDIAGIRDP
+1597 
-1606 RTGRVL
+1606 
-1612 TIGEAIQ
+1612 
-1619 LRILDVR
+1619 
-1626 TGEMLVGDRRITL
+1626 
-1639 EQAADQGLIDLQL
+1639 
-1652 AKQLL
+1652 
-1657 EPGAGRDASGRE
+1657 
-1669 LSLLE
+1669 
-1674 VIQREISEAE
+1674 
-1684 SGYETAEKRIKQA
+1684 QA

-1956 ANEWMRSVHP
+1956 ANEWLRSVHP

-2025 EVNQLE
+2025 EINQLE

-2077 QAEDKFKMNLR
+2077 QAEDKFKLNLR

-2116 SIDSVQVSAKHL
+2116 SIDSVQISAKHL

-2220 LTPQFEDCVRSGKDL
+2220 LAPQFEDCVRNGKDL

-2337 NDIGA
+2337 NDVGA

-2434 DRQHELDNLSEELR
+2434 DRQHELDNLNEELR

-2545 AFSEKLRDFLDTHGN
+2545 AFAEKLRDFLDTHGN

-2627 AVEIKLKDILGKWDD
+2627 AVEVKLKDILGKWED

-2681 LDTLPTDG
+2681 LDALPTDG

-2829 KDLTDRQQDRGV
+2829 KDLSDRQQDRGV

-2873 KKYSQTSETFLA
+2873 KKYSQTSEAFLA
-2885 WLRTAEDKLA
+2885 WLRTAEDKLT
-2895 DLTPGLLSK
+2895 DLTPGVLSK

-3059 TSEVDGLADRMSE
+3059 TSEVDGLADRMTE

-3127 QIDDVGKIQN
+3127 QLDDVGKIQN

-3183 NRVRDHEDN
+3183 NRVRDHEEN
-3192 LHSTLK
+3192 LQATLK

-3271 SGVSTTA
+3271 SGVSTST

-3375 VANHCEPGERASIEK
+3375 VANHCEPAERASIEK

-3425 KISPLELWLDNTER
+3425 KISPLEIWLDNTER

-3462 RLHDEILGKKPDFS
+3462 RLHDEILGKKPDFT

-3837 GILEQALPLSEHFA
+3837 GVLEQALPLSEHFA

-3908 GEALGALVAD
+3908 GEALGSLVAD
-3918 DDGAK
+3918 DDSAK

-3966 LRALANTVDQVN
+3966 LRALANTVDSVN

-4018 NDVIAKAGNKADPA
+4018 NDVIAKAGNKSDPA

-4232 EALNRGLKRQAVEL
+4232 EALNRQAVEL

-4403 IAEVQD
+4403 ISEVQD

-4878 HMDFMKDL
+4878 HMEFMKDL

-4933 INRESKLEQH
+4933 INRESKLDQH

-5019 PSRSGKTPVRGSSH
+5019 PSRTGKTPV
-5033 DLREQSPD
+5033 
-5041 GTLRRQSFK
+5041 FK

-5295 NDPCRAKGRTNIE
+5295 NDPCRADEHLAE
-5308 LREQF
+5308 LMPIFEKIRAQ
-5313 ILADGVSQSMAAFT
+5313 DQVPCAFPIHMGAGGT
-5327 PRRSTPN
+5327 VFVRCNTSRSVPL
-5334 AAATASSSPHAHN
+5334 SPHVLHCH
-5347 GGSSNLPPYMSGQGP
+5347 PTTHW
-5362 IIKVRERSVRS
+5362 VRERSVRS

-5470 TGSTASG
+5470 TASTASG

-5492 PGSRLNGTSTITRKT
+5492 PGSRLNGSSTITRKT

-5530 LTGFGFKPISRPSR
+5530 LTGFGFKPIR
-5544 IPIKIPSFDSKSTS
+5544 
-5558 PSSTTNPTS
+5558 
-5567 LGRNISGSSTPSGM
+5567 RNISGSSTPSGM

>member
-1 MTSHS
+1 MH
-6 YYKDR
+6 
-11 LGFDPNEQQPGSNNS
+11 
-26 MKRSSSR
+26 
-33 QTTHH
+33 
-38 HQSYHHATTSS
+38 SS
-49 SQSPARISVSP
+49 SQSTLKRTQQLVRQTNGGRGDILSSGSEVVHSSRGPPITTNIDDSSLRYRHETKRERTVEAVITDYPGASPLGSVGLPHERTNFERTVTFQDAAGNGRRITESRALVPS
-60 GGNNGTLEYQ
+60 GGNTAQAASSSSSYQ
-70 QVQREQRDREL
+70 QVTRNKRISTEVLGSSVESTKTSQRAPNGHRRVTTHIVRKVTTLSRAEENAQPAEDLLPPAKMIRSSEL
-81 YSNNGSLHHHQ
+81 EYRRALP
-92 QHHNQQQQHHH
+92 
-103 QHHHHRHSATGSA
+103 A
-116 SSPLYENSSSPAA
+116 PLAIES
-129 PKKAKHSSTQ
+129 SSTQ
-139 AQPQGGYEDA
+139 
-149 LTQFKGSMSIWDHFI
+149 
-164 EDWDI
+164 
-169 MHERDAIQKKTFTKW
+169 
-184 VNKHLKKHW
+184 
-193 KYAKTYTMLHVCV
+193 
-206 TTNGIPCCSQSAN
+206 
-219 RRVVDLFE
+219 RRE
-227 DLRDGHNLLS
+227 
-237 LLEVLSGEHL
+237 
-247 PREKGKMRFH
+247 
-257 MLQNAQMALDF
+257 
-268 LRYKKIKL
+268 
-276 VNIRAEDIV
+276 
-285 DGNPKL
+285 
-291 TLGLIWTI
+291 
-299 ILHFQISDIVVG
+299 ISDIVVG

-364 WRKARNDRPRER
+364 WRKARNDRPRDR

-480 FRSDEVSARKR
+480 FRSEEVSARKR

-571 DLETRIG
+571 DLETRIV

-589 VDAKSIVEALET
+589 VDAKSIVESLET
-601 EIRHLEEPI
+601 EIRHLDEPI

-727 HKIIDQFHTKILND
+727 HKIIDQFHSKILND
-741 ERQQTKFSGD
+741 ERQQTKFTGD
-751 ELALYQQRLNQ
+751 ELNLYQQRLNQ

-820 HRYYERAFGNGD
+820 HRYYE
-832 ENLMSEL
+832 NLMSEL

-866 IEAHLTAL
+866 VEAHLTAL

-944 EELNAFGETV
+944 EELNGFGETV

-962 TVVPLNKRRQPV
+962 TIVPLNKRRQPV

-1020 GPIPGACLLLPPPD
+1020 GSIPGACLLLPPPD

-1148 FTEECLAI
+1148 FTEECIAI
-1156 KSKLEDMARELDQ
+1156 KGKLEDMARELDQ

-1181 LEHVLEIHSD
+1181 LEHVLEIHGD

-1226 LMELWK
+1226 LNELWK

-1267 ELARHQDLP
+1267 ELAKHHDLP

-1283 QVFKQLNHMQDI
+1283 QVFKQLTHMQDI

-1338 RWSAVCNQLGERM
+1338 RWSSVCNQLGERM

-1387 ATSAYELDKLL
+1387 ATSAYELD
-1398 GAAIERKPK
+1398 
-1407 IENVNVAG
+1407 
-1415 GRLIREAKIYDS
+1415 
-1427 KCLRFVD
+1427 
-1434 WLVEARPSFSPPRRD
+1434 
-1449 LRPADSDP
+1449 
-1457 GATQYYSQRLDN
+1457 
-1469 LNTKYDR
+1469 
-1476 LLEQLSQRLKTAIE
+1476 
-1490 VNGSDGLQY
+1490 
-1499 AESLQKP
+1499 
-1506 LKTFRVDFS
+1506 
-1515 AGSVPTGD
+1515 
-1523 GYAARQEDLYTT
+1523 
-1535 TYSTTQISSTKTT
+1535 
-1548 KSSTKSVYSSDGLDA
+1548 
-1563 ASQEVSTAS
+1563 
-1572 LPQSQIQFNE
+1572 
-1582 IRTLKRS
+1582 
-1589 QQLGGHSV
+1589 
-1597 LDIAGIRDP
+1597 
-1606 RTGRVL
+1606 
-1612 TIGEAIQ
+1612 
-1619 LRILDVR
+1619 
-1626 TGEMLVGDRRITL
+1626 
-1639 EQAADQGLIDLQL
+1639 
-1652 AKQLL
+1652 
-1657 EPGAGRDASGRE
+1657 
-1669 LSLLE
+1669 
-1674 VIQREISEAE
+1674 
-1684 SGYETAEKRIKQA
+1684 QA

-1829 QVARR
+1829 QMARR

-1840 RSLSDLTRLPS
+1840 RSLSDLTRLGS
-1851 QADSVREFV
+1851 QADSIREFV

-1887 LAILNDF
+1887 LGILNDF

-1904 VEPLS
+1904 VEPLA

-1956 ANEWMRSVHP
+1956 ASEWLRSVHP
-1966 RVSRIISE
+1966 RVSRLISE

-1979 PKGVQDQMNEAKALH
+1979 PKAVQDQMNEAKALH

-2025 EVNQLE
+2025 EINQLE
-2031 LPIADLKNNYQQL
+2031 LPIADIKQSYQQL
-2044 LDNLGEHCKTLD
+2044 LDNLGEHCKNLD

-2069 DSLVGWVN
+2069 DSLGGWVG
-2077 QAEDKFKMNLR
+2077 QAEDKYKLNLR

-2116 SIDSVQVSAKHL
+2116 SIDSVQISAKHL

-2142 SNLNDVTVK
+2142 ANLNDVTGK
-2151 FEKLYEKANKRG
+2151 FEKLYEKVNRRG
-2163 EFLDDVYN
+2163 EFLDDVYG

-2179 ISTVEQRMASL
+2179 ISTVEQRMGSL

-2210 MNELSRDKDQ
+2210 MHELSRDKDQ
-2220 LTPQFEDCVRSGKDL
+2220 LAPQFEDCVRQGKDL
-2235 ISLRDVTDTGV
+2235 IGLRDVTDTGA

-2290 SWLASTEARV
+2290 AWLASTEARV

-2311 RIKQQHDELKPICKD
+2311 RIRQQHDELKPICKD

-2337 NDIGA
+2337 NDVGA

-2363 KRASPLRRM
+2363 KRTSPLRRM
-2372 SGDARSPSPTKGGI
+2372 SGADQSARSPSPTKGGI

-2461 ERIQR
+2461 ERVQR
-2466 QLPKESV
+2466 QVPKESV
-2473 SNKDEAERCIKQ
+2473 SNKEEAERCIKQ

-2500 DTTKAQVKDILR
+2500 DTTKAQIKDILR
-2512 RKSDVPGAEQLRQE
+2512 RKSDVPGAEQLRLE
-2526 NDSIQEKW
+2526 NNGIQEKW

-2545 AFSEKLRDFLDTHGN
+2545 AFAEKLRDFLDTHGN
-2560 LKSWLDSKERMLTV
+2560 LKGWLDSKERMLTV

-2606 KHFQEL
+2606 KHLQDL

-2627 AVEIKLKDILGKWDD
+2627 AVEIKLKDIIGKWED

-2672 EALQNISDN
+2672 EALQNISDS
-2681 LDTLPTDG
+2681 LDTLPLDG

-2736 SRVAALE
+2736 GRVAALE
-2743 KQYLALQKKLDTKK
+2743 KQYSALQKKLDTKK

-2777 LGWLGGELSN
+2777 LGWLSGELSN
-2787 LTDRLLVS
+2787 LSDRLLVS

-2829 KDLTDRQQDRGV
+2829 KDLSDRQQDRGV
-2841 KRDLDRIQQ
+2841 KRDLERIQQ

-2885 WLRTAEDKLA
+2885 WLRTAEDKLS
-2895 DLTPGLLSK
+2895 DLTPGVLSK

-2935 ETFLTSCDIDKEPI
+2935 DTFLSSCDIDKEPI

-3059 TSEVDGLADRMSE
+3059 TNEVDGLADRLSE

-3118 GREIKIVQV
+3118 AREIKIVQ
-3127 QIDDVGKIQN
+3127 QQLDDVGKLQN
-3137 KLDRLVGRLEDAE
+3137 RLDRLVGRLEDAE

-3183 NRVRDHEDN
+3183 NRVKDHEDN
-3192 LHSTLK
+3192 LQATLK

-3209 TLDDIQDVSDEFKRM
+3209 TLDDIQDVSEEFKRM

-3234 RRQQEDFRNFRE
+3234 RRQQEDFRQFRE
-3246 RKVEPLAI
+3246 RKVEPLAL

-3271 SGVSTTA
+3271 TGVSTST

-3336 PPSSDYKVVKAQL
+3336 PPSCDYKVVKAQL

-3362 QNSMGSLANLGKE
+3362 QNSMGSLANLGQE
-3375 VANHCEPGERASIEK
+3375 VANHCEPSERASIEK

-3397 RFDALTDGAEQRELD
+3397 RFDALTDGAEQREQD

-3425 KISPLELWLDNTER
+3425 KISPLEVWLDGTER
-3439 SVKAM
+3439 AVKSM

-3462 RLHDEILGKKPDFS
+3462 RLHDEILGKKPDFT

-3540 AWMESMEAELK
+3540 AWMESMENELK

-3572 LNENIAGHASNVES
+3572 LNENIAGHASNVEA

-3641 HEAHNRL
+3641 HEAHTRL

-3653 SAEAALA
+3653 TAETALA

-3674 ELADMRPI
+3674 ELAEMRPI
-3682 LDSINQ
+3682 LDTINQ
-3688 VGPQLCQLSPG
+3688 VGPQLGQLSPG

-3750 FREMDTTLREADLPA
+3750 FREMDTTLREADHPA

-3918 DDGAK
+3918 EDGSK

-4041 KLNNLWNDVQNATK
+4041 KLNNLWNDVQKATK

-4196 KFAHLGAVGSD
+4196 KFGHLGPVGSD

-4232 EALNRGLKRQAVEL
+4232 EALNRQAVEL

-4258 REPLSVVNRRWEALL
+4258 REPLLVVNRRWEALL
-4273 RGMVER
+4273 RGMVDR

-4302 WINKTDSTL
+4302 WIDRTDGTL

-4403 IAEVQD
+4403 ISEVQD

-4528 EKLLSNAEPVSRV
+4528 EKQLSNADAVSRV

-4649 ASKEPQKIKKYIGKL
+4649 ASKEPQKIKKYIAKL

-4669 QLGAKQSVYDGTMR
+4669 QLAAKQTVYDGTMR
-4683 TGKNLL
+4683 TGKNLM

-4702 MLIEL
+4702 MLLEL
-4707 KEQWTRVWSKSIDR
+4707 KEQWTRVWSKSIER

-4733 QFSDALGELLEW
+4733 QFSDALGELFEW

-4812 MQSIWEE
+4812 LQAIWEE
-4819 VKSAVAKRGERLQVA
+4819 VKNAVGKRGERLQVA

-4878 HMDFMKDL
+4878 HVEFMKDL

-4901 DIINKAY
+4901 DIIGKAY

-4933 INRESKLEQH
+4933 INRESKLGLH
-4943 LQSLKDLDDTIEE
+4943 LQSLKDLDDNIEE
-4956 LLAWLSGLEGTLL
+4956 LLAWLTGLEGTLL

-5001 NEVDRAC
+5001 TEVDRAC

-5019 PSRSGKTPVRGSSH
+5019 PSRSGKTPV
-5033 DLREQSPD
+5033 
-5041 GTLRRQSFK
+5041 FK

-5055 GLNARKGSRITPTRD
+5055 GLNARKGSRVTPTRD

-5077 PHYGPRFSPSTSGP
+5077 PHYGPRFSPSSTGP

-5287 ALDEFLQK
+5287 ALDEFLTK
-5295 NDPCRAKGRTNIE
+5295 NDPCRADEHLAE
-5308 LREQF
+5308 LMPIFEKIRAQ
-5313 ILADGVSQSMAAFT
+5313 DQVPCAFPIHMGAGGT
-5327 PRRSTPN
+5327 VFVRCNTSRSVPL
-5334 AAATASSSPHAHN
+5334 SPHVLHCH
-5347 GGSSNLPPYMSGQGP
+5347 PTTHW
-5362 IIKVRERSVRS
+5362 VRERSVRS

-5470 TGSTASG
+5470 TASTASG

-5483 RLSVTTTTT
+5483 RLSVTTTT
-5492 PGSRLNGTSTITRKT
+5492 PGSRLNGSSTITRKT

-5530 LTGFGFKPISRPSR
+5530 LTGFGFKPIR
-5544 IPIKIPSFDSKSTS
+5544 
-5558 PSSTTNPTS
+5558 
-5567 LGRNISGSSTPSGM
+5567 RNISGSSTPSGM

-5595 TMRRTSRG
+5595 TMHRTARG

>member
-11 LGFDPNEQQPGSNNS
+11 LGFDPNEQQHEPSNASPHHHSGSNS

-33 QTTHH
+33 QTHHH
-38 HQSYHHATTSS
+38 HQSYHHATTTSS
-49 SQSPARISVSP
+49 SAASPARISVSP
-60 GGNNGTLEYQ
+60 GGVGVGGNGTLDYH

-81 YSNNGSLHHHQ
+81 YANGHSNSSSSHHHHHHHHQ
-92 QHHNQQQQHHH
+92 QHQQHQQQQQQH
-103 QHHHHRHSATGSA
+103 RHSHGLIEA
-116 SSPLYENSSSPAA
+116 SPAA
-129 PKKAKHSSTQ
+129 KKAKHSSTQ

-149 LTQFKGSMSIWDHFI
+149 LTQFKD
-164 EDWDI
+164 
-169 MHERDAIQKKTFTKW
+169 ERDAIQKKTFTKW

-376 LETAFHIVEKEYGV
+376 LESAFHIVEKEYGV

-480 FRSDEVSARKR
+480 FRSEEVSARKR

-509 VGEVDVEAELRP
+509 VGEVDVEADLRP

-563 KHVDQKLT
+563 KHVDHKLT
-571 DLETRIG
+571 DLETRIS

-624 YPHVSELH
+624 YPHASELH

-661 YPVHETTVT
+661 FPVHETTVT

-727 HKIIDQFHTKILND
+727 HKIIDQFHTKIQND

-751 ELALYQQRLNQ
+751 ELNLYQQRLNQ

-897 YHQFFGEIKDAEQ
+897 YHQFFAEIKDAEQ
-910 WLAKRDEILNSKFSQ
+910 WLTKRDEILNSKYSQ
-925 SDFGLDQGETLLRG
+925 SDFGLDQGEALLRG

-962 TVVPLNKRRQPV
+962 TIVPLNKRRQPV

-1020 GPIPGACLLLPPPD
+1020 GSIPGACLLLPPPD

-1148 FTEECLAI
+1148 FTEECIAI

-1181 LEHVLEIHSD
+1181 LEHVLEIHAD

-1267 ELARHQDLP
+1267 ELAKHQDLP

-1283 QVFKQLNHMQDI
+1283 QVFKQLTHMQDI

-1387 ATSAYELDKLL
+1387 ATSAYELD
-1398 GAAIERKPK
+1398 
-1407 IENVNVAG
+1407 
-1415 GRLIREAKIYDS
+1415 
-1427 KCLRFVD
+1427 
-1434 WLVEARPSFSPPRRD
+1434 
-1449 LRPADSDP
+1449 
-1457 GATQYYSQRLDN
+1457 
-1469 LNTKYDR
+1469 
-1476 LLEQLSQRLKTAIE
+1476 
-1490 VNGSDGLQY
+1490 
-1499 AESLQKP
+1499 
-1506 LKTFRVDFS
+1506 
-1515 AGSVPTGD
+1515 
-1523 GYAARQEDLYTT
+1523 
-1535 TYSTTQISSTKTT
+1535 
-1548 KSSTKSVYSSDGLDA
+1548 
-1563 ASQEVSTAS
+1563 
-1572 LPQSQIQFNE
+1572 
-1582 IRTLKRS
+1582 
-1589 QQLGGHSV
+1589 
-1597 LDIAGIRDP
+1597 
-1606 RTGRVL
+1606 
-1612 TIGEAIQ
+1612 
-1619 LRILDVR
+1619 
-1626 TGEMLVGDRRITL
+1626 
-1639 EQAADQGLIDLQL
+1639 
-1652 AKQLL
+1652 
-1657 EPGAGRDASGRE
+1657 
-1669 LSLLE
+1669 
-1674 VIQREISEAE
+1674 
-1684 SGYETAEKRIKQA
+1684 QA

-1712 LKWVTTV
+1712 LKWVTSV

-1829 QVARR
+1829 QLARR

-1840 RSLSDLTRLPS
+1840 RALSDLTRLAS
-1851 QADSVREFV
+1851 QADTIREFV

-1887 LAILNDF
+1887 LAVLNDF

-1956 ANEWMRSVHP
+1956 ANEWLRSMQP
-1966 RVSRIISE
+1966 RISRVISE
-1974 PIAGD
+1974 PVAGD

-2025 EVNQLE
+2025 EINQLE

-2044 LDNLGEHCKTLD
+2044 LDTLGEHCKTLD

-2069 DSLVGWVN
+2069 DSLGSWVN
-2077 QAEDKFKMNLR
+2077 QAEDKFKLNLR

-2116 SIDSVQVSAKHL
+2116 SIDGVQISAKHL

-2142 SNLNDVTVK
+2142 SNLNDVTGK

-2171 RLSRYLDE
+2171 RLSKYLDD
-2179 ISTVEQRMASL
+2179 ISNVEQRMGSL

-2199 SLLSTEELARR
+2199 SLLSTEEVARR
-2210 MNELSRDKDQ
+2210 MLDLAREKDQ
-2220 LTPQFEDCVRSGKDL
+2220 LTPQFEDCVRNGKDL
-2235 ISLRDVTDTGV
+2235 IGLRDVTDTGA

-2266 ERAKLSKQKAEQQLA
+2266 ERAKLSKQKAERQLA
-2281 YEGLKDQVL
+2281 YESLKNEVL
-2290 SWLASTEARV
+2290 SWLTNTEGRV
-2300 NGLPPVAIDLD
+2300 NGLAPVAIDLD
-2311 RIKQQHDELKPICKD
+2311 KIRQQHDELKPICKD

-2342 QYDALI
+2342 QYDALV
-2348 RPESP
+2348 RPDSP
-2353 ARKRS
+2353 TRKRS

-2363 KRASPLRRM
+2363 KRTSPLRRM

-2434 DRQHELDNLSEELR
+2434 DRQNELDNLSEELR

-2466 QLPKESV
+2466 QVPKESV
-2473 SNKDEAERCIKQ
+2473 SNKEEADRCIKQ

-2500 DTTKAQVKDILR
+2500 DTTKAQIKDILR
-2512 RKSDVPGAEQLRQE
+2512 RKSDVPGAEQLRLE
-2526 NDSIQEKW
+2526 NDNIQEKW

-2627 AVEIKLKDILGKWDD
+2627 AVEVKLKDVLNKWDD
-2642 LVGKLDDRANS
+2642 LMGKLDDRANS

-2681 LDTLPTDG
+2681 LDTLPIDG

-2736 SRVAALE
+2736 SRVGALE
-2743 KQYLALQKKLDTKK
+2743 KQYQALQKKLDTKK

-2777 LGWLGGELSN
+2777 LGWLSGELSN

-2829 KDLTDRQQDRGV
+2829 KDLSDRQQDRGV

-2895 DLTPGLLSK
+2895 DLTPGVLSK
-2904 AKLETRLRDLQTFRS
+2904 SKLETRLRDLQTFRS

-2935 ETFLTSCDIDKEPI
+2935 ETFLSSCDIDKEPI

-3096 QMKSLGI
+3096 QMKGLGI
-3103 DLNDLETEIEKLSPP
+3103 DLNDLETEVEKLSPP
-3118 GREIKIVQV
+3118 AREIKIVQ
-3127 QIDDVGKIQN
+3127 QQLDDVGKLQN

-3155 LVDAGFAADTTQTR
+3155 LVDAGFSADTSQTR
-3169 EQISTLRKTLGRLD
+3169 DQISTLRKTLGRLD
-3183 NRVRDHEDN
+3183 NRVRDHEDK
-3192 LHSTLK
+3192 LQSTLK
-3198 ALREFYDNQSQ
+3198 ALREFYDVQSQ
-3209 TLDDIQDVSDEFKRM
+3209 ALDDIQDVSDEFKRM

-3234 RRQQEDFRNFRE
+3234 RRQQEDFRKFRE
-3246 RKVEPLAI
+3246 NKVEPLSL
-3254 NVDKVNVAGRD
+3254 NVDKVNMAGRD
-3265 LVRSAG
+3265 LVRSAA
-3271 SGVSTTA
+3271 SGVSTNT

-3336 PPSSDYKVVKAQL
+3336 APSSDYKVVKAQL

-3375 VANHCEPGERASIEK
+3375 VANHCEPAERASIEK

-3397 RFDALTDGAEQRELD
+3397 RFDALTDGAEQREQD

-3439 SVKAM
+3439 AVKAM

-3462 RLHDEILGKKPDFS
+3462 RLHDEILGKQPDFT

-3540 AWMESMEAELK
+3540 AWMESMENELK
-3551 RFKSVPVY
+3551 RFKSLPVY

-3572 LNENIAGHASNVES
+3572 LNENIAGHANNVES

-3623 GGDLLKSAQNALP
+3623 GGDLLKNAQNALP

-3653 SAEAALA
+3653 SAETALA
-3660 PSEPRQADVLRLEG
+3660 PSEPRQADVLRLES
-3674 ELADMRPI
+3674 ELSDMRPI
-3682 LDSINQ
+3682 LDTINQ

-3713 RRFDSIVEQI
+3713 RRFDAIVEQI

-3750 FREMDTTLREADLPA
+3750 FRDMDTTLREADPPA

-3851 DSHQGLTAWLDDMEQ
+3851 DSHSGLTTWLDDMEQ

-3888 ERLLQSIAE
+3888 ERLLHSIAE

-3918 DDGAK
+3918 EDSAK

-4041 KLNNLWNDVQNATK
+4041 KLNNLWNDVQKATK

-4196 KFAHLGAVGSD
+4196 KFAHLGPVGSD

-4232 EALNRGLKRQAVEL
+4232 EALNRGLERQAVEL

-4273 RGMVER
+4273 RGMVDR

-4373 KLNNEWKQLLQKAS
+4373 KLNNEWKQLLQNAS
-4387 DRQHELEEAL
+4387 DRQHELEESL
-4397 REAHGY
+4397 REAQGY

-4442 EVYNELDENRP
+4442 EVYNELEENRP

-4514 HDTLQAFVEWLTQA
+4514 HETLQAFVEWLTQA
-4528 EKLLSNAEPVSRV
+4528 EKQLSNAEPVSRV

-4623 NDAWSG
+4623 NDAWNS

-4683 TGKNLL
+4683 TGKNLM

-4702 MLIEL
+4702 MLLEL
-4707 KEQWTRVWSKSIDR
+4707 KEQWTRVWSKSIER

-4733 QFSDALGELLEW
+4733 QFSDALGELLDW

-4776 EQDLQKRAAQMQGVL
+4776 EQDLQKRSAQMQGVL

-4812 MQSIWEE
+4812 LQSIWEE
-4819 VKSAVAKRGERLQVA
+4819 VQKAVGKRGERLQVA

-4878 HMDFMKDL
+4878 HTEFMRDL

-4892 KTETFEYAE
+4892 KSETFEYAE
-4901 DIINKAY
+4901 EIIGKAY

-4933 INRESKLEQH
+4933 INRESKLELH

-5041 GTLRRQSFK
+5041 GQLRRQSFK

-5055 GLNARKGSRITPTRD
+5055 GLNARKGSRVTPTRD

-5077 PHYGPRFSPSTSGP
+5077 PHYGPRFSPSSSTGT

-5103 WTKWRDVWMLSWER
+5103 WNKWRDVWMLSWER
-5117 QRLLNDH
+5117 QRLLHEH
-5124 LLYLKDVERARNF
+5124 LMYLKDVERARNF

-5327 PRRSTPN
+5327 SRRSTPN
-5334 AAATASSSPHAHN
+5334 AAQTANSSQN
-5347 GGSSNLPPYMSGQGP
+5347 GGAGSPNLPPYMSGQGP

-5455 TDDHTPSRIPQRKPS
+5455 TDDHTPSRIPQRKASAAS
-5470 TGSTASG
+5470 TISGTG

-5483 RLSVTTTTT
+5483 RLSVATAAT

-5507 ASGSASPAPTSN
+5507 ASGSASPAPTS
-5519 GGMSRS
+5519 
-5525 SSIPA
+5525 
-5530 LTGFGFKPISRPSR
+5530 RPSR
-5544 IPIKIPSFDSKSTS
+5544 IPVKIPLNDSKTS
-5558 PSSTTNPTS
+5558 SPTSSSANPSS

>member
-11 LGFDPNEQQPGSNNS
+11 LGFDPNEQQPGSSNS

-60 GGNNGTLEYQ
+60 GGAGLPPNNGTLEYQ

-81 YSNNGSLHHHQ
+81 YSNSHNSHHHHQ
-92 QHHNQQQQHHH
+92 QQ
-103 QHHHHRHSATGSA
+103 HHRHSATGSA
-116 SSPLYENSSSPAA
+116 SSPLYETSNSPAA

-149 LTQFKGSMSIWDHFI
+149 LTQFKD
-164 EDWDI
+164 
-169 MHERDAIQKKTFTKW
+169 ERDAIQKKTFTKW
-184 VNKHLKKHW
+184 VNKHLKK
-193 KYAKTYTMLHVCV
+193 
-206 TTNGIPCCSQSAN
+206 AN

-364 WRKARNDRPRER
+364 WRKARNDRPRDR

-480 FRSDEVSARKR
+480 FRSEEVSARKR

-820 HRYYERAFGNGD
+820 HRYYE
-832 ENLMSEL
+832 NLMSEL

-1148 FTEECLAI
+1148 FTEECIAI

-1191 YERRLHLLEP
+1191 YERRLNLLEP

-1434 WLVEARPSFSPPRRD
+1434 WLLEARPSFSPPRRD

-1535 TYSTTQISSTKTT
+1535 TYSTTQFSSTKTT

-1563 ASQEVSTAS
+1563 ANQEGSTTN

-1589 QQLGGHSV
+1589 QQLGSHSV

-1626 TGEMLVGDRRITL
+1626 TGEMLVADRRITL
-1639 EQAADQGLIDLQL
+1639 EQAADQGLIDAQL
-1652 AKQLL
+1652 AGQLL
-1657 EPGAGRDASGRE
+1657 QPGAGRDTTGRE

-1956 ANEWMRSVHP
+1956 ANEWLRSVHP

-1979 PKGVQDQMNEAKALH
+1979 PKAVQDQMNDAKALH

-2025 EVNQLE
+2025 EINQLE

-2077 QAEDKFKMNLR
+2077 QAEDKYKLNLR

-2116 SIDSVQVSAKHL
+2116 SIDSVQISAKHL

-2190 QEALDSRET
+2190 QEGLDSRET
-2199 SLLSTEELARR
+2199 SLLPTEELARR
-2210 MNELSRDKDQ
+2210 MHELSRDKDQ
-2220 LTPQFEDCVRSGKDL
+2220 LAPQFEDCVRNGKEL

-2300 NGLPPVAIDLD
+2300 NGLPPVAIDLE

-2434 DRQHELDNLSEELR
+2434 DRQNELDNLNEELR

-2627 AVEIKLKDILGKWDD
+2627 AVELKLKDILGKWED

-2681 LDTLPTDG
+2681 LDALPTDG

-2829 KDLTDRQQDRGV
+2829 KDISDRQQDRGV

-2885 WLRTAEDKLA
+2885 WLRTAEDKLT
-2895 DLTPGLLSK
+2895 DLTPGVLSK

-3059 TSEVDGLADRMSE
+3059 TSEVDGLADRLAE

-3118 GREIKIVQV
+3118 AREIKIVQV

-3183 NRVRDHEDN
+3183 NRLRDHEEN
-3192 LHSTLK
+3192 LQATIK

-3271 SGVSTTA
+3271 SGVSTST

-3375 VANHCEPGERASIEK
+3375 VANHCEPAERASIEK

-3462 RLHDEILGKKPDFS
+3462 RLHDEILGKKPDFT

-3653 SAEAALA
+3653 SAEVALA

-3682 LDSINQ
+3682 LDSVNQ

-3793 DVTAASKKVL
+3793 DVTASSKKVL

-3837 GILEQALPLSEHFA
+3837 GVLEQALPLSEHFA

-3918 DDGAK
+3918 DDSAK

-4018 NDVIAKAGNKADPA
+4018 NDVIAKAGNKSDPA

-4232 EALNRGLKRQAVEL
+4232 EALNRQAVEL

-4302 WINKTDSTL
+4302 WINKTDGTL

-4669 QLGAKQSVYDGTMR
+4669 QLGAKQSVYDATMR

-4702 MLIEL
+4702 MLLEL

-4819 VKSAVAKRGERLQVA
+4819 VKSAVANRGERLQVA

-4878 HMDFMKDL
+4878 HMEFMKDL

-5019 PSRSGKTPVRGSSH
+5019 PSRSGKTPIRGSSH

-5334 AAATASSSPHAHN
+5334 AAATASSSPNAQN

-5470 TGSTASG
+5470 TASTASG

-5483 RLSVTTTTT
+5483 RLSVTTTAT

-5507 ASGSASPAPTSN
+5507 ASGSASPAPT
-5519 GGMSRS
+5519 R
-5525 SSIPA
+5525 
-5530 LTGFGFKPISRPSR
+5530 
-5544 IPIKIPSFDSKSTS
+5544 
-5558 PSSTTNPTS
+5558 
-5567 LGRNISGSSTPSGM
+5567 RNISGSSTPSGM

>member
-1 MTSHS
+1 MHS
-6 YYKDR
+6 
-11 LGFDPNEQQPGSNNS
+11 S
-26 MKRSSSR
+26 
-33 QTTHH
+33 
-38 HQSYHHATTSS
+38 SS
-49 SQSPARISVSP
+49 SQSTLKRTQQLVRQTNGGQPYVSSGSEVVHTTRGPPITTNIDDSSLRYRHETKRERTVEAVITDYP
-60 GGNNGTLEYQ
+60 GVAPLGTVPHERTNFERTVTFQDALGAGVGAGGGSIVRRTSDSSRALVPSSGAVNSSSYQ
-70 QVQREQRDREL
+70 QVTRNKRISTEVLGSSVESTKTSQRAP
-81 YSNNGSLHHHQ
+81 NGHRRVTTHIVRKVTTLSRAEE
-92 QHHNQQQQHHH
+92 NQQ
-103 QHHHHRHSATGSA
+103 
-116 SSPLYENSSSPAA
+116 PA
-129 PKKAKHSSTQ
+129 
-139 AQPQGGYEDA
+139 
-149 LTQFKGSMSIWDHFI
+149 
-164 EDWDI
+164 
-169 MHERDAIQKKTFTKW
+169 
-184 VNKHLKKHW
+184 
-193 KYAKTYTMLHVCV
+193 
-206 TTNGIPCCSQSAN
+206 
-219 RRVVDLFE
+219 E
-227 DLRDGHNLLS
+227 DLLPPAKMIRS
-237 LLEVLSGEHL
+237 SELEYRRAL
-247 PREKGKMRFH
+247 PPAIESSVQRRE
-257 MLQNAQMALDF
+257 
-268 LRYKKIKL
+268 
-276 VNIRAEDIV
+276 
-285 DGNPKL
+285 
-291 TLGLIWTI
+291 
-299 ILHFQISDIVVG
+299 ISDIVVG

-376 LETAFHIVEKEYGV
+376 LESAFHIVEKEYGV

-480 FRSDEVSARKR
+480 FRSEEVSARKR

-509 VGEVDVEAELRP
+509 VGEVDVEADLRP

-563 KHVDQKLT
+563 KHVDHKLT
-571 DLETRIG
+571 DLETRIS

-624 YPHVSELH
+624 YPHASELH

-661 YPVHETTVT
+661 FPVHETTVT

-727 HKIIDQFHTKILND
+727 HKIIDQFHTKIQND

-751 ELALYQQRLNQ
+751 ELNLYQQRLNQ

-820 HRYYERAFGNGD
+820 HRYYE
-832 ENLMSEL
+832 NLMSEL

-897 YHQFFGEIKDAEQ
+897 YHQFFAEIKDAEQ
-910 WLAKRDEILNSKFSQ
+910 WLTKRDEILNSKYSQ
-925 SDFGLDQGETLLRG
+925 SDFGLDQGEALLRG

-962 TVVPLNKRRQPV
+962 TIVPLNKRRQPV

-1020 GPIPGACLLLPPPD
+1020 GSIPGACLLLPPPD

-1148 FTEECLAI
+1148 FTEECIAI

-1181 LEHVLEIHSD
+1181 LEHVLEIHAD

-1267 ELARHQDLP
+1267 ELAKHQDLP

-1283 QVFKQLNHMQDI
+1283 QVFKQLTHMQDI

-1387 ATSAYELDKLL
+1387 ATSAYELD
-1398 GAAIERKPK
+1398 
-1407 IENVNVAG
+1407 
-1415 GRLIREAKIYDS
+1415 
-1427 KCLRFVD
+1427 
-1434 WLVEARPSFSPPRRD
+1434 
-1449 LRPADSDP
+1449 
-1457 GATQYYSQRLDN
+1457 
-1469 LNTKYDR
+1469 
-1476 LLEQLSQRLKTAIE
+1476 
-1490 VNGSDGLQY
+1490 
-1499 AESLQKP
+1499 
-1506 LKTFRVDFS
+1506 
-1515 AGSVPTGD
+1515 
-1523 GYAARQEDLYTT
+1523 
-1535 TYSTTQISSTKTT
+1535 
-1548 KSSTKSVYSSDGLDA
+1548 
-1563 ASQEVSTAS
+1563 
-1572 LPQSQIQFNE
+1572 
-1582 IRTLKRS
+1582 
-1589 QQLGGHSV
+1589 
-1597 LDIAGIRDP
+1597 
-1606 RTGRVL
+1606 
-1612 TIGEAIQ
+1612 
-1619 LRILDVR
+1619 
-1626 TGEMLVGDRRITL
+1626 
-1639 EQAADQGLIDLQL
+1639 
-1652 AKQLL
+1652 
-1657 EPGAGRDASGRE
+1657 
-1669 LSLLE
+1669 
-1674 VIQREISEAE
+1674 
-1684 SGYETAEKRIKQA
+1684 QA

-1712 LKWVTTV
+1712 LKWVTSV

-1829 QVARR
+1829 QLARR

-1840 RSLSDLTRLPS
+1840 RALSDLTRLAS
-1851 QADSVREFV
+1851 QADTIREFV

-1887 LAILNDF
+1887 LAVLNDF

-1956 ANEWMRSVHP
+1956 ANEWLRSMQP
-1966 RVSRIISE
+1966 RISRVISE
-1974 PIAGD
+1974 PVAGD

-2025 EVNQLE
+2025 EINQLE

-2044 LDNLGEHCKTLD
+2044 LDTLGEHCKTLD

-2069 DSLVGWVN
+2069 DSLGSWVN
-2077 QAEDKFKMNLR
+2077 QAEDKFKLNLR

-2116 SIDSVQVSAKHL
+2116 SIDGVQISAKHL

-2142 SNLNDVTVK
+2142 SNLNDVTGK

-2171 RLSRYLDE
+2171 RLSKYLDD
-2179 ISTVEQRMASL
+2179 ISNVEQRMGSL

-2199 SLLSTEELARR
+2199 SLLSTEEVARR
-2210 MNELSRDKDQ
+2210 MLDLAREKDQ
-2220 LTPQFEDCVRSGKDL
+2220 LTPQFEDCVRNGKDL
-2235 ISLRDVTDTGV
+2235 IGLRDVTDTGA

-2266 ERAKLSKQKAEQQLA
+2266 ERAKLSKQKAERQLA
-2281 YEGLKDQVL
+2281 YESLKNEVL
-2290 SWLASTEARV
+2290 SWLTNTEGRV
-2300 NGLPPVAIDLD
+2300 NGLAPVAIDLD
-2311 RIKQQHDELKPICKD
+2311 KIRQQHDELKPICKD

-2342 QYDALI
+2342 QYDALV
-2348 RPESP
+2348 RPDSP
-2353 ARKRS
+2353 TRKRS

-2363 KRASPLRRM
+2363 KRTSPLRRM

-2434 DRQHELDNLSEELR
+2434 DRQNELDNLSEELR

-2466 QLPKESV
+2466 QVPKESV
-2473 SNKDEAERCIKQ
+2473 SNKEEADRCIKQ

-2500 DTTKAQVKDILR
+2500 DTTKAQIKDILR
-2512 RKSDVPGAEQLRQE
+2512 RKSDVPGAEQLRLE
-2526 NDSIQEKW
+2526 NDNIQEKW

-2627 AVEIKLKDILGKWDD
+2627 AVEVKLKDVLNKWDD
-2642 LVGKLDDRANS
+2642 LMGKLDDRANS

-2681 LDTLPTDG
+2681 LDTLPIDG

-2736 SRVAALE
+2736 SRVGALE
-2743 KQYLALQKKLDTKK
+2743 KQYQALQKKLDTKK

-2777 LGWLGGELSN
+2777 LGWLSGELSN

-2829 KDLTDRQQDRGV
+2829 KDLSDRQQDRGV

-2895 DLTPGLLSK
+2895 DLTPGVLSK
-2904 AKLETRLRDLQTFRS
+2904 SKLETRLRDLQTFRS

-2935 ETFLTSCDIDKEPI
+2935 ETFLSSCDIDKEPI

-3096 QMKSLGI
+3096 QMKGLGI
-3103 DLNDLETEIEKLSPP
+3103 DLNDLETEVEKLSPP
-3118 GREIKIVQV
+3118 AREIKIVQ
-3127 QIDDVGKIQN
+3127 QQLDDVGKLQN

-3155 LVDAGFAADTTQTR
+3155 LVDAGFSADTSQTR
-3169 EQISTLRKTLGRLD
+3169 DQISTLRKTLGRLD
-3183 NRVRDHEDN
+3183 NRVRDHEDK
-3192 LHSTLK
+3192 LQSTLK
-3198 ALREFYDNQSQ
+3198 ALREFYDVQSQ
-3209 TLDDIQDVSDEFKRM
+3209 ALDDIQDVSDEFKRM

-3234 RRQQEDFRNFRE
+3234 RRQQEDFRKFRE
-3246 RKVEPLAI
+3246 NKVEPLSL
-3254 NVDKVNVAGRD
+3254 NVDKVNMAGRD
-3265 LVRSAG
+3265 LVRSAA
-3271 SGVSTTA
+3271 SGVSTNT

-3336 PPSSDYKVVKAQL
+3336 APSSDYKVVKAQL

-3375 VANHCEPGERASIEK
+3375 VANHCEPAERASIEK

-3397 RFDALTDGAEQRELD
+3397 RFDALTDGAEQREQD

-3439 SVKAM
+3439 AVKAM

-3462 RLHDEILGKKPDFS
+3462 RLHDEILGKQPDFT

-3540 AWMESMEAELK
+3540 AWMESMENELK
-3551 RFKSVPVY
+3551 RFKSLPVY

-3572 LNENIAGHASNVES
+3572 LNENIAGHANNVES

-3623 GGDLLKSAQNALP
+3623 GGDLLKNAQNALP

-3653 SAEAALA
+3653 SAETALA
-3660 PSEPRQADVLRLEG
+3660 PSEPRQADVLRLES
-3674 ELADMRPI
+3674 ELSDMRPI
-3682 LDSINQ
+3682 LDTINQ

-3713 RRFDSIVEQI
+3713 RRFDAIVEQI

-3750 FREMDTTLREADLPA
+3750 FRDMDTTLREADPPA

-3851 DSHQGLTAWLDDMEQ
+3851 DSHSGLTTWLDDMEQ

-3888 ERLLQSIAE
+3888 ERLLHSIAE

-3918 DDGAK
+3918 EDSAK

-4041 KLNNLWNDVQNATK
+4041 KLNNLWNDVQKATK

-4196 KFAHLGAVGSD
+4196 KFAHLGPVGSD

-4232 EALNRGLKRQAVEL
+4232 EALNRQAVEL

-4273 RGMVER
+4273 RGMVDR

-4373 KLNNEWKQLLQKAS
+4373 KLNNEWKQLLQNAS
-4387 DRQHELEEAL
+4387 DRQHELEESL
-4397 REAHGY
+4397 REAQGY

-4442 EVYNELDENRP
+4442 EVYNELEENRP

-4514 HDTLQAFVEWLTQA
+4514 HETLQAFVEWLTQA
-4528 EKLLSNAEPVSRV
+4528 EKQLSNAEPVSRV

-4623 NDAWSG
+4623 NDAWNS

-4683 TGKNLL
+4683 TGKNLM

-4702 MLIEL
+4702 MLLEL
-4707 KEQWTRVWSKSIDR
+4707 KEQWTRVWSKSIER

-4733 QFSDALGELLEW
+4733 QFSDALGELLDW

-4776 EQDLQKRAAQMQGVL
+4776 EQDLQKRSAQMQGVL

-4812 MQSIWEE
+4812 LQSIWEE
-4819 VKSAVAKRGERLQVA
+4819 VQKAVGKRGERLQVA

-4878 HMDFMKDL
+4878 HTEFMRDL

-4892 KTETFEYAE
+4892 KSETFEYAE
-4901 DIINKAY
+4901 EIIGKAY

-4933 INRESKLEQH
+4933 INRESKLELH

-5019 PSRSGKTPVRGSSH
+5019 PSRSGKTPV
-5033 DLREQSPD
+5033 
-5041 GTLRRQSFK
+5041 FK

-5055 GLNARKGSRITPTRD
+5055 GLNARKGSRVTPTRD

-5077 PHYGPRFSPSTSGP
+5077 PHYGPRFSPSSTGT

-5103 WTKWRDVWMLSWER
+5103 WNKWRDVWMLSWER
-5117 QRLLNDH
+5117 QRLLHEH
-5124 LLYLKDVERARNF
+5124 LMYLKDVERARNF

-5295 NDPCRAKGRTNIE
+5295 NDPCRADEHLAE
-5308 LREQF
+5308 LMPIFEKIRAQ
-5313 ILADGVSQSMAAFT
+5313 DQVPCAFPIHMGAGGT
-5327 PRRSTPN
+5327 VFVRCNTSRSVPL
-5334 AAATASSSPHAHN
+5334 SPHVLHCH
-5347 GGSSNLPPYMSGQGP
+5347 PTTHW
-5362 IIKVRERSVRS
+5362 VRERSVRS

-5455 TDDHTPSRIPQRKPS
+5455 TDDHTPSRIPQRKASAAS
-5470 TGSTASG
+5470 TISGTG

-5483 RLSVTTTTT
+5483 RLSVATAAT

-5530 LTGFGFKPISRPSR
+5530 LTGFGFKPTR
-5544 IPIKIPSFDSKSTS
+5544 
-5558 PSSTTNPTS
+5558 
-5567 LGRNISGSSTPSGM
+5567 RNISGSSTPSGM

>member
-1 MTSHS
+1 MH
-6 YYKDR
+6 
-11 LGFDPNEQQPGSNNS
+11 
-26 MKRSSSR
+26 
-33 QTTHH
+33 
-38 HQSYHHATTSS
+38 SS
-49 SQSPARISVSP
+49 SQSTLKRTQQLVRQTNGGRGDVLSSGSEVVHSSRGPAITTNIDDSSLRYRHETKRERTVEAVITDYPGVSP
-60 GGNNGTLEYQ
+60 LGSVPHERTNFERTVTFQDPAGNSRRVSETRAL
-70 QVQREQRDREL
+70 VPA
-81 YSNNGSLHHHQ
+81 S
-92 QHHNQQQQHHH
+92 
-103 QHHHHRHSATGSA
+103 GSA
-116 SSPLYENSSSPAA
+116 SSSAHYQQVTRNKRISTEVLGSSVESTKTSQRAPNGHRRVTTHIVRKVTTLSRAEENAQPAEDLLPPAKMIRSSELEYRRALPPAIE
-129 PKKAKHSSTQ
+129 SSTQ
-139 AQPQGGYEDA
+139 
-149 LTQFKGSMSIWDHFI
+149 
-164 EDWDI
+164 
-169 MHERDAIQKKTFTKW
+169 
-184 VNKHLKKHW
+184 
-193 KYAKTYTMLHVCV
+193 
-206 TTNGIPCCSQSAN
+206 
-219 RRVVDLFE
+219 RRE
-227 DLRDGHNLLS
+227 
-237 LLEVLSGEHL
+237 
-247 PREKGKMRFH
+247 
-257 MLQNAQMALDF
+257 
-268 LRYKKIKL
+268 
-276 VNIRAEDIV
+276 
-285 DGNPKL
+285 
-291 TLGLIWTI
+291 
-299 ILHFQISDIVVG
+299 ISDIVVG

-426 HPLFDMESQRRVHEY
+426 HPLFDMDSQRRVHEY

-480 FRSDEVSARKR
+480 FRSEEVSARKR

-661 YPVHETTVT
+661 YPVLETTVT

-820 HRYYERAFGNGD
+820 HRYY

-1148 FTEECLAI
+1148 FTEECIAI

-1191 YERRLHLLEP
+1191 YERRLNLLEP

-1267 ELARHQDLP
+1267 ELAKHQDLP

-1387 ATSAYELDKLL
+1387 ATSAYELD
-1398 GAAIERKPK
+1398 
-1407 IENVNVAG
+1407 
-1415 GRLIREAKIYDS
+1415 
-1427 KCLRFVD
+1427 
-1434 WLVEARPSFSPPRRD
+1434 
-1449 LRPADSDP
+1449 
-1457 GATQYYSQRLDN
+1457 
-1469 LNTKYDR
+1469 
-1476 LLEQLSQRLKTAIE
+1476 
-1490 VNGSDGLQY
+1490 
-1499 AESLQKP
+1499 
-1506 LKTFRVDFS
+1506 
-1515 AGSVPTGD
+1515 
-1523 GYAARQEDLYTT
+1523 
-1535 TYSTTQISSTKTT
+1535 
-1548 KSSTKSVYSSDGLDA
+1548 
-1563 ASQEVSTAS
+1563 
-1572 LPQSQIQFNE
+1572 
-1582 IRTLKRS
+1582 
-1589 QQLGGHSV
+1589 
-1597 LDIAGIRDP
+1597 
-1606 RTGRVL
+1606 
-1612 TIGEAIQ
+1612 
-1619 LRILDVR
+1619 
-1626 TGEMLVGDRRITL
+1626 
-1639 EQAADQGLIDLQL
+1639 
-1652 AKQLL
+1652 
-1657 EPGAGRDASGRE
+1657 
-1669 LSLLE
+1669 
-1674 VIQREISEAE
+1674 
-1684 SGYETAEKRIKQA
+1684 QA

-1804 LRRLEAGRDELTKLR
+1804 LRRLEAGRDELTKQR

-1956 ANEWMRSVHP
+1956 ANEWLRSVHP

-1979 PKGVQDQMNEAKALH
+1979 PKAVQDQMNDAKALH

-2025 EVNQLE
+2025 EINQLE

-2077 QAEDKFKMNLR
+2077 QAEDKYKLNLR

-2116 SIDSVQVSAKHL
+2116 SIDSVQISAKHL

-2190 QEALDSRET
+2190 QEGLDSRET
-2199 SLLSTEELARR
+2199 SLLPTEELARR
-2210 MNELSRDKDQ
+2210 MHELSRDKDQ
-2220 LTPQFEDCVRSGKDL
+2220 LAPQFEDCVRNGKDL

-2300 NGLPPVAIDLD
+2300 NGLPPVAIDLE

-2434 DRQHELDNLSEELR
+2434 DRQHELDNLNEELR

-2627 AVEIKLKDILGKWDD
+2627 AVELKLKDILGKWED

-2681 LDTLPTDG
+2681 LDALPTDG

-2829 KDLTDRQQDRGV
+2829 KDISDRQQDRGV

-2885 WLRTAEDKLA
+2885 WLRTAEDKLT
-2895 DLTPGLLSK
+2895 DLTPGVLSK

-3059 TSEVDGLADRMSE
+3059 TSEVDGLADRLAE

-3118 GREIKIVQV
+3118 AREIKIVQV

-3183 NRVRDHEDN
+3183 NRLRDHEEN
-3192 LHSTLK
+3192 LQATLK

-3271 SGVSTTA
+3271 SGVSTSI

-3375 VANHCEPGERASIEK
+3375 VANHCEPAERASIEK

-3462 RLHDEILGKKPDFS
+3462 RLHDEILGKKPDFT

-3653 SAEAALA
+3653 SAEVALA

-3682 LDSINQ
+3682 LDSVNQ

-3699 EGAATIESIVTRDN
+3699 EGAATIETIVTRDN

-3793 DVTAASKKVL
+3793 DVTASSKKVL

-3837 GILEQALPLSEHFA
+3837 GVLEQALPLSEHFA

-3918 DDGAK
+3918 DDSAK

-4018 NDVIAKAGNKADPA
+4018 NDVIAKAGNKSDPA

-4232 EALNRGLKRQAVEL
+4232 EALNRQAVEL

-4302 WINKTDSTL
+4302 WINKTDGTL

-4669 QLGAKQSVYDGTMR
+4669 QLGAKQSVYDATMR

-4702 MLIEL
+4702 MLLEL

-4819 VKSAVAKRGERLQVA
+4819 VKSAVANRGERLQVA

-4878 HMDFMKDL
+4878 HMEFMKDL
-4886 RVRERE
+4886 RMRERE

-5019 PSRSGKTPVRGSSH
+5019 PSRSGKTPI
-5033 DLREQSPD
+5033 
-5041 GTLRRQSFK
+5041 FK

-5334 AAATASSSPHAHN
+5334 AAATASSSPNAQN

-5470 TGSTASG
+5470 TASTASG

-5483 RLSVTTTTT
+5483 RLSVTTTAT

-5530 LTGFGFKPISRPSR
+5530 LTGFGFKPIR
-5544 IPIKIPSFDSKSTS
+5544 
-5558 PSSTTNPTS
+5558 
-5567 LGRNISGSSTPSGM
+5567 RNISGSSTPSGM

>member
-11 LGFDPNEQQPGSNNS
+11 LGFDPNEQQPGSSNS

-60 GGNNGTLEYQ
+60 GGAGLSANNGTLEYQ

-81 YSNNGSLHHHQ
+81 YSNSHNSHHHQ
-92 QHHNQQQQHHH
+92 QHHQ
-103 QHHHHRHSATGSA
+103 HRHSATGSG
-116 SSPLYENSSSPAA
+116 SSPLYEASNSPAA

-149 LTQFKGSMSIWDHFI
+149 LTQFKD
-164 EDWDI
+164 
-169 MHERDAIQKKTFTKW
+169 ERDAIQKKTFTKW
-184 VNKHLKKHW
+184 VNKHLKK
-193 KYAKTYTMLHVCV
+193 
-206 TTNGIPCCSQSAN
+206 AN

-480 FRSDEVSARKR
+480 FRSEEVSARKR

-509 VGEVDVEAELRP
+509 VGEVDVESELRP
-521 DAIEKAWYRMNT
+521 DTIEKAWYRMNT

-601 EIRHLEEPI
+601 EIRHMEEPI

-727 HKIIDQFHTKILND
+727 HKIIDQFHSKILND

-820 HRYYERAFGNGD
+820 HRYY

-1148 FTEECLAI
+1148 FTEECIAI

-1191 YERRLHLLEP
+1191 YERRLNLLEP

-1276 STAEGLQ
+1276 STTEGLQ

-1331 NVERLNT
+1331 NVERLNK

-1434 WLVEARPSFSPPRRD
+1434 WLLESRPSFSPPRRD
-1449 LRPADSDP
+1449 LRPADIDP

-1523 GYAARQEDLYTT
+1523 GYVARQEDLYTT
-1535 TYSTTQISSTKTT
+1535 TYSTTQFSSTKTT

-1563 ASQEVSTAS
+1563 ANQEGSTTN

-1589 QQLGGHSV
+1589 QQVGSHSV

-1619 LRILDVR
+1619 HRILDVR
-1626 TGEMLVGDRRITL
+1626 TGEMLVADRRITL
-1639 EQAADQGLIDLQL
+1639 EQAVDQGLIDTQL
-1652 AKQLL
+1652 AGQLL
-1657 EPGAGRDASGRE
+1657 RPGAGRDTSGRE
-1669 LSLLE
+1669 ISLLE

-1712 LKWVTTV
+1712 LKWVTSV

-1804 LRRLEAGRDELTKLR
+1804 LRRLEAGRDELTKLS
-1819 SELDVFSDWL
+1819 SELNVFSDWL

-1840 RSLSDLTRLPS
+1840 RSLSDLSRLPS

-1950 QDALDK
+1950 QNALDK
-1956 ANEWMRSVHP
+1956 ANEWLRSVHP

-2010 LDNLLRSLGG
+2010 LDNLLRGLGG

-2025 EVNQLE
+2025 EINQLE
-2031 LPIADLKNNYQQL
+2031 LPIDDLKNNYQQL
-2044 LDNLGEHCKTLD
+2044 LDSLGEHCKTLD

-2077 QAEDKFKMNLR
+2077 QTEDKYKLNLR

-2116 SIDSVQVSAKHL
+2116 SIDSVQISAKHL

-2171 RLSRYLDE
+2171 RLSRYLDD
-2179 ISTVEQRMASL
+2179 ISTVELRMASL
-2190 QEALDSRET
+2190 QEGIDSRET
-2199 SLLSTEELARR
+2199 SLLPTDELARR
-2210 MNELSRDKDQ
+2210 MHELSRDKDQ
-2220 LTPQFEDCVRSGKDL
+2220 LAPQFEDCVRNGKDL

-2266 ERAKLSKQKAEQQLA
+2266 ERAKLSKQKAEQQLT
-2281 YEGLKDQVL
+2281 YEGLRDQVL

-2300 NGLPPVAIDLD
+2300 NGLPPVAVDLE
-2311 RIKQQHDELKPICKD
+2311 RLKQQHDELKPICKD

-2434 DRQHELDNLSEELR
+2434 DRQHELENLNDELR

-2466 QLPKESV
+2466 QLPKESL

-2512 RKSDVPGAEQLRQE
+2512 RKSDVPGADQLRQE
-2526 NDSIQEKW
+2526 NDNIQEKW
-2534 KNLNDICKNRI
+2534 KNLHDICKNRI

-2627 AVEIKLKDILGKWDD
+2627 AVELKLKDILGKWED

-2681 LDTLPTDG
+2681 LDALPTDG

-2829 KDLTDRQQDRGV
+2829 KDISDRQQDRGV

-2864 RLQTCMEHC
+2864 RLQTCLEHC

-2885 WLRTAEDKLA
+2885 WLRAAEDKLS
-2895 DLTPGLLSK
+2895 DLTPGVLSK

-2978 RRLGDFNDELRNL
+2978 RRLGDFNDDLRNL

-3040 LAKDISAEA
+3040 LAKDICAEA
-3049 RAAGGDADHL
+3049 RATGGDADHL
-3059 TSEVDGLADRMSE
+3059 TSEVDGLGDRMAE

-3103 DLNDLETEIEKLSPP
+3103 DLNNLETEIEKLSLPA
-3118 GREIKIVQV
+3118 REIKIVQG
-3127 QIDDVGKIQN
+3127 QIDDVGKMQN

-3183 NRVRDHEDN
+3183 NRLRDHEES
-3192 LHSTLK
+3192 LQATLK
-3198 ALREFYDNQSQ
+3198 ALREFYDHQSQ
-3209 TLDDIQDVSDEFKRM
+3209 TLDDIQNVSDEFKRM

-3254 NVDKVNVAGRD
+3254 NVEKVNVAGRD

-3271 SGVSTTA
+3271 SGVSTST

-3375 VANHCEPGERASIEK
+3375 VANHCEPAERASIEK

-3462 RLHDEILGKKPDFS
+3462 RLHDEILSKKPDFT

-3504 TERYTGL
+3504 TERYTEL

-3551 RFKSVPVY
+3551 RFKYVPVY

-3674 ELADMRPI
+3674 ELVDMRPI
-3682 LDSINQ
+3682 LDIINQ

-3750 FREMDTTLREADLPA
+3750 FREMDTNLREADLPA

-3837 GILEQALPLSEHFA
+3837 GVLEQALPLSEHFA

-3918 DDGAK
+3918 DDSAK

-4018 NDVIAKAGNKADPA
+4018 NDVIAKAGNKSDPA

-4041 KLNNLWNDVQNATK
+4041 KLNNLWNDVQNATR

-4129 GSNLMNMCG
+4129 GSNLMSMCG

-4196 KFAHLGAVGSD
+4196 KFADLGAVGSD

-4232 EALNRGLKRQAVEL
+4232 EALNRQAVEL

-4359 KGSVEASTTQEKLR
+4359 KGSIEASTTQEKLR

-4702 MLIEL
+4702 MLLEL

-4776 EQDLQKRAAQMQGVL
+4776 EQDLQKRAAQMHGVL

-4819 VKSAVAKRGERLQVA
+4819 VKSAVANRGERLQVA
-4834 LVDAEKLN
+4834 LADAEKLN

-4878 HMDFMKDL
+4878 HMEFMKDL

-4892 KTETFEYAE
+4892 KTDTFEYAE
-4901 DIINKAY
+4901 DIMNKAY

-4918 LSIIQQRWEEVRQWA
+4918 LSIIQQRWDEVRQWA

-5019 PSRSGKTPVRGSSH
+5019 PSRSGKTPI
-5033 DLREQSPD
+5033 
-5041 GTLRRQSFK
+5041 FK

-5137 SWDDWRKRFLKYMNH
+5137 SWDDWRRRFLKYMNH

-5334 AAATASSSPHAHN
+5334 AAPTASSSPNAQN

-5470 TGSTASG
+5470 TASTASG

-5483 RLSVTTTTT
+5483 RLSVTTTTM
-5492 PGSRLNGTSTITRKT
+5492 PGSRLNGTSTTTRKT

-5530 LTGFGFKPISRPSR
+5530 LTGFGFKPIR
-5544 IPIKIPSFDSKSTS
+5544 
-5558 PSSTTNPTS
+5558 
-5567 LGRNISGSSTPSGM
+5567 RNISGSSTPSGM

>member
-11 LGFDPNEQQPGSNNS
+11 LGFDPNEQQPGNSNS

-60 GGNNGTLEYQ
+60 GGAGLSGNNGTLEYQ

-81 YSNNGSLHHHQ
+81 YSNSNNSHHHQ
-92 QHHNQQQQHHH
+92 QQQH
-103 QHHHHRHSATGSA
+103 HHHHRHSATGSA
-116 SSPLYENSSSPAA
+116 SSPLYETTNSPAA

-466 TLIEMKRLLSDLQR
+466 TLIEMKRLLSDLQH
-480 FRSDEVSARKR
+480 FRSEEVSARKR

-820 HRYYERAFGNGD
+820 HRYYE
-832 ENLMSEL
+832 NLMSEL

-889 VHLKHATE
+889 VHLKHSTE

-1148 FTEECLAI
+1148 FTEECIAI

-1191 YERRLHLLEP
+1191 YERRLNLLEP

-1226 LMELWK
+1226 LLELWK

-1434 WLVEARPSFSPPRRD
+1434 WLLEARPSFSPPRRD

-1523 GYAARQEDLYTT
+1523 GYAARPEDLYTT
-1535 TYSTTQISSTKTT
+1535 TYSTTQFSSTKTT

-1563 ASQEVSTAS
+1563 ANEQVNP
-1572 LPQSQIQFNE
+1572 PQSQIQFNE

-1626 TGEMLVGDRRITL
+1626 TGEMLVADRRITL
-1639 EQAADQGLIDLQL
+1639 EQAADQGLIDAQL
-1652 AKQLL
+1652 AGQLL
-1657 EPGAGRDASGRE
+1657 KPGAGRDASGRE

-1956 ANEWMRSVHP
+1956 ANEWLRSVHP

-2025 EVNQLE
+2025 EINQLE

-2077 QAEDKFKMNLR
+2077 QAEDKFKLNLR

-2116 SIDSVQVSAKHL
+2116 SIDSVQISAKHL

-2220 LTPQFEDCVRSGKDL
+2220 LAPQFEDCVRNGKDL

-2337 NDIGA
+2337 NDVGA

-2434 DRQHELDNLSEELR
+2434 DRQHELDNLNEELR

-2545 AFSEKLRDFLDTHGN
+2545 AFAEKLRDFLDTHGN

-2627 AVEIKLKDILGKWDD
+2627 AVEVKLKDILGKWED

-2681 LDTLPTDG
+2681 LDALPTDG

-2829 KDLTDRQQDRGV
+2829 KDLSDRQQDRGV

-2873 KKYSQTSETFLA
+2873 KKYSQTSEAFLA
-2885 WLRTAEDKLA
+2885 WLRTAEDKLT
-2895 DLTPGLLSK
+2895 DLTPGVLSK

-3059 TSEVDGLADRMSE
+3059 TSEVDGLADRMTE

-3127 QIDDVGKIQN
+3127 QLDDVGKIQN

-3183 NRVRDHEDN
+3183 NRVRDHEEN
-3192 LHSTLK
+3192 LQATLK

-3271 SGVSTTA
+3271 SGVSTST

-3375 VANHCEPGERASIEK
+3375 VANHCEPAERASIEK

-3425 KISPLELWLDNTER
+3425 KISPLEIWLDNTER

-3462 RLHDEILGKKPDFS
+3462 RLHDEILGKKPDFT

-3837 GILEQALPLSEHFA
+3837 GVLEQALPLSEHFA

-3908 GEALGALVAD
+3908 GEALGSLVAD
-3918 DDGAK
+3918 DDSAK

-3966 LRALANTVDQVN
+3966 LRALANTVDSVN

-4018 NDVIAKAGNKADPA
+4018 NDVIAKAGNKSDPA

-4232 EALNRGLKRQAVEL
+4232 EALNRQAVEL

-4403 IAEVQD
+4403 ISEVQD

-4878 HMDFMKDL
+4878 HMEFMKDL

-4933 INRESKLEQH
+4933 INRESKLDQH

-5019 PSRSGKTPVRGSSH
+5019 PSRTGKTPVRGSSH

-5334 AAATASSSPHAHN
+5334 AAATASSSPNTQN

-5470 TGSTASG
+5470 TASTASG

-5492 PGSRLNGTSTITRKT
+5492 PGSRLNGSSTITRKT
-5507 ASGSASPAPTSN
+5507 ASGSASPAPT
-5519 GGMSRS
+5519 
-5525 SSIPA
+5525 
-5530 LTGFGFKPISRPSR
+5530 SRPSR

>member
-81 YSNNGSLHHHQ
+81 YSSNGSHHHHHQ
-92 QHHNQQQQHHH
+92 

-116 SSPLYENSSSPAA
+116 SSPLYENSSSSPAA

-480 FRSDEVSARKR
+480 FRSEEVSARKR

-563 KHVDQKLT
+563 KHVDQKLS

-820 HRYYERAFGNGD
+820 HTYYERAFGNGD

-1148 FTEECLAI
+1148 FTEECIAI

-1375 DGTTERLSAMPT
+1375 DGTTEGLSAMPT

-1523 GYAARQEDLYTT
+1523 GYAARPEDLYTT

-1582 IRTLKRS
+1582 IRTLKRA

-1606 RTGRVL
+1606 STGRVL

-1639 EQAADQGLIDLQL
+1639 EQASDQGLIDLQL

-1657 EPGAGRDASGRE
+1657 EPGAGRDANGRE

-1956 ANEWMRSVHP
+1956 ANEWLRSVHP

-1994 NELLSSG
+1994 NEMLSSG

-2025 EVNQLE
+2025 EINQLE

-2077 QAEDKFKMNLR
+2077 QAEDKFKLNLR

-2128 LASASNARIAKKVE
+2128 LGSASNARIAKKVE

-2179 ISTVEQRMASL
+2179 ISTVEQRMANL

-2220 LTPQFEDCVRSGKDL
+2220 LAPQFEDCVRSGKDL

-2434 DRQHELDNLSEELR
+2434 DRQHELDNLNEELR

-2466 QLPKESV
+2466 QLPKESI

-2627 AVEIKLKDILGKWDD
+2627 AVENKLKDILGKWDD

-2681 LDTLPTDG
+2681 LDALPTDG

-2703 QLEGQRPLLADVEQ
+2703 QLEGQRPLLADVEH
-2717 SAATLC
+2717 SATTLC

-2895 DLTPGLLSK
+2895 DLTPGVLSK

-3192 LHSTLK
+3192 LQATLK

-3375 VANHCEPGERASIEK
+3375 VANHCEPAERASIEK

-3918 DDGAK
+3918 DDSAK

-4273 RGMVER
+4273 RGMVDR

-4669 QLGAKQSVYDGTMR
+4669 QLGAKQSAYDGTMR

-4878 HMDFMKDL
+4878 HMEFMKDL

-4892 KTETFEYAE
+4892 KSETFEYAE

-5019 PSRSGKTPVRGSSH
+5019 PSRSGKTPV
-5033 DLREQSPD
+5033 
-5041 GTLRRQSFK
+5041 FK

-5055 GLNARKGSRITPTRD
+5055 GLNARKG
-5070 TPDRDRL
+5070 
-5077 PHYGPRFSPSTSGP
+5077 STSGP

-5477 TTPRPA
+5477 ATPRPA
-5483 RLSVTTTTT
+5483 RLSVTTITT

-5507 ASGSASPAPTSN
+5507 ASGSASPAPT
-5519 GGMSRS
+5519 
-5525 SSIPA
+5525 
-5530 LTGFGFKPISRPSR
+5530 SRPSR

>member
-11 LGFDPNEQQPGSNNS
+11 LGFDPNEQQPGSSNS

-60 GGNNGTLEYQ
+60 GGAGLSANNGTLEYQ

-81 YSNNGSLHHHQ
+81 YSNSHNSHHHQ
-92 QHHNQQQQHHH
+92 QHHQ
-103 QHHHHRHSATGSA
+103 HRHSATGSG
-116 SSPLYENSSSPAA
+116 SSPLYEASNSPAA

-149 LTQFKGSMSIWDHFI
+149 LTQFKD
-164 EDWDI
+164 
-169 MHERDAIQKKTFTKW
+169 ERDAIQKKTFTKW
-184 VNKHLKKHW
+184 VNKHLKK
-193 KYAKTYTMLHVCV
+193 
-206 TTNGIPCCSQSAN
+206 AN

-480 FRSDEVSARKR
+480 FRSEEVSARKR

-509 VGEVDVEAELRP
+509 VGEVDVESELRP
-521 DAIEKAWYRMNT
+521 DTIEKAWYRMNT

-601 EIRHLEEPI
+601 EIRHMEEPI

-727 HKIIDQFHTKILND
+727 HKIIDQFHSKILND

-820 HRYYERAFGNGD
+820 HRYY

-1148 FTEECLAI
+1148 FTEECIAI

-1191 YERRLHLLEP
+1191 YERRLNLLEP

-1276 STAEGLQ
+1276 STTEGLQ

-1331 NVERLNT
+1331 NVERLNK

-1434 WLVEARPSFSPPRRD
+1434 WLLESRPSFSPPRRD
-1449 LRPADSDP
+1449 LRPADIDP

-1523 GYAARQEDLYTT
+1523 GYVARQEDLYTT
-1535 TYSTTQISSTKTT
+1535 TYSTTQFSSTKTT

-1563 ASQEVSTAS
+1563 ANQEGSTTN

-1589 QQLGGHSV
+1589 QQVGSHSV

-1619 LRILDVR
+1619 HRILDVR
-1626 TGEMLVGDRRITL
+1626 TGEMLVADRRITL
-1639 EQAADQGLIDLQL
+1639 EQAVDQGLIDTQL
-1652 AKQLL
+1652 AGQLL
-1657 EPGAGRDASGRE
+1657 RPGAGRDTSGRE
-1669 LSLLE
+1669 ISLLE

-1712 LKWVTTV
+1712 LKWVTSV

-1804 LRRLEAGRDELTKLR
+1804 LRRLEAGRDELTKLS
-1819 SELDVFSDWL
+1819 SELNVFSDWL

-1840 RSLSDLTRLPS
+1840 RSLSDLSRLPS

-1950 QDALDK
+1950 QNALDK
-1956 ANEWMRSVHP
+1956 ANEWLRSVHP

-2010 LDNLLRSLGG
+2010 LDNLLRGLGG

-2025 EVNQLE
+2025 EINQLE
-2031 LPIADLKNNYQQL
+2031 LPIDDLKNNYQQL
-2044 LDNLGEHCKTLD
+2044 LDSLGEHCKTLD

-2077 QAEDKFKMNLR
+2077 QTEDKYKLNLR

-2116 SIDSVQVSAKHL
+2116 SIDSVQISAKHL

-2171 RLSRYLDE
+2171 RLSRYLDD
-2179 ISTVEQRMASL
+2179 ISTVELRMASL
-2190 QEALDSRET
+2190 QEGIDSRET
-2199 SLLSTEELARR
+2199 SLLPTDELARR
-2210 MNELSRDKDQ
+2210 MHELSRDKDQ
-2220 LTPQFEDCVRSGKDL
+2220 LAPQFEDCVRNGKDL

-2266 ERAKLSKQKAEQQLA
+2266 ERAKLSKQKAEQQLT
-2281 YEGLKDQVL
+2281 YEGLRDQVL

-2300 NGLPPVAIDLD
+2300 NGLPPVAVDLE
-2311 RIKQQHDELKPICKD
+2311 RLKQQHDELKPICKD

-2434 DRQHELDNLSEELR
+2434 DRQHELENLNDELR

-2466 QLPKESV
+2466 QLPKESL

-2512 RKSDVPGAEQLRQE
+2512 RKSDVPGADQLRQE
-2526 NDSIQEKW
+2526 NDNIQEKW
-2534 KNLNDICKNRI
+2534 KNLHDICKNRI

-2627 AVEIKLKDILGKWDD
+2627 AVELKLKDILGKWED

-2681 LDTLPTDG
+2681 LDALPTDG

-2829 KDLTDRQQDRGV
+2829 KDISDRQQDRGV

-2864 RLQTCMEHC
+2864 RLQTCLEHC

-2885 WLRTAEDKLA
+2885 WLRAAEDKLS
-2895 DLTPGLLSK
+2895 DLTPGVLSK

-2978 RRLGDFNDELRNL
+2978 RRLGDFNDDLRNL

-3040 LAKDISAEA
+3040 LAKDICAEA
-3049 RAAGGDADHL
+3049 RATGGDADHL
-3059 TSEVDGLADRMSE
+3059 TSEVDGLGDRMAE

-3103 DLNDLETEIEKLSPP
+3103 DLNNLETEIEKLSLPA
-3118 GREIKIVQV
+3118 REIKIVQG
-3127 QIDDVGKIQN
+3127 QIDDVGKMQN

-3183 NRVRDHEDN
+3183 NRLRDHEES
-3192 LHSTLK
+3192 LQATLK
-3198 ALREFYDNQSQ
+3198 ALREFYDHQSQ
-3209 TLDDIQDVSDEFKRM
+3209 TLDDIQNVSDEFKRM

-3254 NVDKVNVAGRD
+3254 NVEKVNVAGRD

-3271 SGVSTTA
+3271 SGVSTST

-3375 VANHCEPGERASIEK
+3375 VANHCEPAERASIEK

-3462 RLHDEILGKKPDFS
+3462 RLHDEILSKKPDFT

-3504 TERYTGL
+3504 TERYTEL

-3551 RFKSVPVY
+3551 RFKYVPVY

-3674 ELADMRPI
+3674 ELVDMRPI
-3682 LDSINQ
+3682 LDIINQ

-3750 FREMDTTLREADLPA
+3750 FREMDTNLREADLPA

-3837 GILEQALPLSEHFA
+3837 GVLEQALPLSEHFA

-3918 DDGAK
+3918 DDSAK

-4018 NDVIAKAGNKADPA
+4018 NDVIAKAGNKSDPA

-4041 KLNNLWNDVQNATK
+4041 KLNNLWNDVQNATR

-4129 GSNLMNMCG
+4129 GSNLMSMCG

-4196 KFAHLGAVGSD
+4196 KFADLGAVGSD

-4232 EALNRGLKRQAVEL
+4232 EALNRQAVEL

-4359 KGSVEASTTQEKLR
+4359 KGSIEASTTQEKLR

-4702 MLIEL
+4702 MLLEL

-4776 EQDLQKRAAQMQGVL
+4776 EQDLQKRAAQMHGVL

-4819 VKSAVAKRGERLQVA
+4819 VKSAVANRGERLQVA
-4834 LVDAEKLN
+4834 LADAEKLN

-4878 HMDFMKDL
+4878 HMEFMKDL

-4892 KTETFEYAE
+4892 KTDTFEYAE
-4901 DIINKAY
+4901 DIMNKAY

-4918 LSIIQQRWEEVRQWA
+4918 LSIIQQRWDEVRQWA

-5019 PSRSGKTPVRGSSH
+5019 PSRSGKTPIRGSSH

-5137 SWDDWRKRFLKYMNH
+5137 SWDDWRRRFLKYMNH

-5334 AAATASSSPHAHN
+5334 AAPTASSSPNAQN

-5470 TGSTASG
+5470 TASTASG

-5483 RLSVTTTTT
+5483 RLSVTTTTM
-5492 PGSRLNGTSTITRKT
+5492 PGSRLNGTSTTTRKT
-5507 ASGSASPAPTSN
+5507 ASGSASPAPT
-5519 GGMSRS
+5519 
-5525 SSIPA
+5525 
-5530 LTGFGFKPISRPSR
+5530 SRPSR

-5558 PSSTTNPTS
+5558 PSSATNPTS

>member
-11 LGFDPNEQQPGSNNS
+11 LGFDPNEQQNEHGHQQATTNS

-38 HQSYHHATTSS
+38 HQSYHHATSS
-49 SQSPARISVSP
+49 SQSPARISISP
-60 GGNNGTLEYQ
+60 GAAGAGSNNGTLEYH

-81 YSNNGSLHHHQ
+81 YSNNHHHS
-92 QHHNQQQQHHH
+92 HHH
-103 QHHHHRHSATGSA
+103 QHQHHRHSATGSA
-116 SSPLYENSSSPAA
+116 SSPLYETGSSPAA

-149 LTQFKGSMSIWDHFI
+149 LTQFKD
-164 EDWDI
+164 
-169 MHERDAIQKKTFTKW
+169 ERDAIQKKTFTKW
-184 VNKHLKKHW
+184 VNKHLKK
-193 KYAKTYTMLHVCV
+193 
-206 TTNGIPCCSQSAN
+206 AN

-480 FRSDEVSARKR
+480 FRSEEVSARKR
-491 EKSKLI
+491 EKSKLV

-727 HKIIDQFHTKILND
+727 HKIIDQFHSKILND

-820 HRYYERAFGNGD
+820 HRYY

-1013 RTAKGQE
+1013 RTASGQE

-1148 FTEECLAI
+1148 FTEECIAI

-1181 LEHVLEIHSD
+1181 LEHVLEIHAD

-1232 ELNTQSGLHKDRL
+1232 ELNTQSELHKDRL

-1267 ELARHQDLP
+1267 ELAKHQDLP

-1434 WLVEARPSFSPPRRD
+1434 WLLEARPSFSPPRRD
-1449 LRPADSDP
+1449 LRPANSDP

-1535 TYSTTQISSTKTT
+1535 TYSTTQFSSTKTT
-1548 KSSTKSVYSSDGLDA
+1548 KSSTKNVFSSDSLDA
-1563 ASQEVSTAS
+1563 ASQEVNSTAAN
-1572 LPQSQIQFNE
+1572 LPQSQIQFSE
-1582 IRTLKRS
+1582 IRTLKRT
-1589 QQLGGHSV
+1589 QQLGGQSV

-1606 RTGRVL
+1606 RTGRIL
-1612 TIGEAIQ
+1612 TVGEAIQ

-1626 TGEMLVGDRRITL
+1626 TGEMLVGDRRISL
-1639 EQAADQGLIDLQL
+1639 EQAAEQGLIDAQL
-1652 AKQLL
+1652 ARQLL
-1657 EPGAGRDASGRE
+1657 QPGAGRDASGRE

-1674 VIQREISEAE
+1674 VIQREITEAE

-1819 SELDVFSDWL
+1819 SELDIFSDWL

-1872 ITMAAQKFVDESKEF
+1872 ITMAAQKFVDETKEF

-1956 ANEWMRSVHP
+1956 ANEWLRSVHP
-1966 RVSRIISE
+1966 RVSRIVSE

-1979 PKGVQDQMNEAKALH
+1979 AKGVQDQMNEAKALH

-2025 EVNQLE
+2025 EINQLE

-2044 LDNLGEHCKTLD
+2044 LDSLGEHCKTLD

-2077 QAEDKFKMNLR
+2077 QAEDKYKLNLR

-2116 SIDSVQVSAKHL
+2116 SIDSVQISAKHL

-2142 SNLNDVTVK
+2142 SNLNDVTGK

-2210 MNELSRDKDQ
+2210 MSELSREKDQ
-2220 LTPQFEDCVRSGKDL
+2220 LAPQFEDCVRSGKDL
-2235 ISLRDVTDTGV
+2235 IGLRDVTDTGA

-2290 SWLASTEARV
+2290 SWLSSTEARV
-2300 NGLPPVAIDLD
+2300 NGLSPVAIDLD
-2311 RIKQQHDELKPICKD
+2311 RIKKQHDELKPICKD

-2353 ARKRS
+2353 ASRKRS

-2466 QLPKESV
+2466 QVPKESV

-2526 NDSIQEKW
+2526 NDNIQEKW

-2545 AFSEKLRDFLDTHGN
+2545 AFAEKLRDFLDTHGN
-2560 LKSWLDSKERMLTV
+2560 LKNWLDSKERMLTV

-2627 AVEIKLKDILGKWDD
+2627 AVEVKLKDILGKWED

-2681 LDTLPTDG
+2681 LDALPSDG

-2829 KDLTDRQQDRGV
+2829 KDLSDRQQDRGV

-2895 DLTPGLLSK
+2895 DLTPGVLSK

-3118 GREIKIVQV
+3118 AREIKIVQQ
-3127 QIDDVGKIQN
+3127 QIDDVGKIQH
-3137 KLDRLVGRLEDAE
+3137 KLDRLVGRLEDAD

-3183 NRVRDHEDN
+3183 NRVRDHEEN
-3192 LHSTLK
+3192 LQVTLK
-3198 ALREFYDNQSQ
+3198 ALHQFYDIQSQ

-3246 RKVEPLAI
+3246 RKVEPLAV

-3271 SGVSTTA
+3271 SGVSTTT

-3375 VANHCEPGERASIEK
+3375 VANHCEPVERASIEK

-3462 RLHDEILGKKPDFS
+3462 RLHDEILGKKPDFT

-3511 VDASDNIGALLAES
+3511 VDASDNIGALLSES

-3682 LDSINQ
+3682 LDTINL

-3750 FREMDTTLREADLPA
+3750 FREMDSTLREADPPA

-3851 DSHQGLTAWLDDMEQ
+3851 DSHQGLTTWLDDMEQ

-3908 GEALGALVAD
+3908 GEALGSLVAD
-3918 DDGAK
+3918 EDSSK

-4018 NDVIAKAGNKADPA
+4018 NDVIAKAGNKSDPA

-4232 EALNRGLKRQAVEL
+4232 EALNRQAVEL

-4302 WINKTDSTL
+4302 WINRTDGTL

-4403 IAEVQD
+4403 ISEVQD

-4669 QLGAKQSVYDGTMR
+4669 QLGAKQTVYDSTMR
-4683 TGKNLL
+4683 TGKNLM

-4702 MLIEL
+4702 MLLEL
-4707 KEQWTRVWSKSIDR
+4707 KEQWTRVWSKSIER

-4733 QFSDALGELLEW
+4733 QFSDALGELLDW

-4776 EQDLQKRAAQMQGVL
+4776 EQDLQKRAAQMQAVL

-4797 ERSGNNPEVGRQLDE
+4797 ERSGNNPEVARQLDE

-4863 NAPDDEKVSREMMDI
+4863 NAPDDEKVSREMMDM
-4878 HMDFMKDL
+4878 HMEFMKDL
-4886 RVRERE
+4886 RIRERE

-5055 GLNARKGSRITPTRD
+5055 GLNARKGSRVTPTRD

-5091 ELEFRSPRAKLL
+5091 ELDFRSPRAKLL

-5334 AAATASSSPHAHN
+5334 AAATASSSPNAQN

-5439 GSKPPSRH
+5439 GSKPPSRQ

-5470 TGSTASG
+5470 TASTTSG

-5530 LTGFGFKPISRPSR
+5530 LTGFGFKPIR
-5544 IPIKIPSFDSKSTS
+5544 
-5558 PSSTTNPTS
+5558 
-5567 LGRNISGSSTPSGM
+5567 RNISGSSTPSGM